1 MSNNDL
7 QSILARHNLK
17 GINVANFSQPRAH
30 QPTASRPQP
39 YQYPAPVPQPQQV
52 YQYPAVPRQQ
62 WVPPAE
68 AARQQVRPSF
78 AWPSAPQP
86 QYTIDPRHY
95 SYNIWGKAPVYS
107 LTGEDEEENEE
118 SEDEGEGQGEEAEA
132 GDDAT
137 AAAEVE
143 IDAGAKAE
151 ESIDA
156 EKAGTQHIVTDEP
169 TEKTNNILPAE
180 PSPEDSA
187 TPVAEE
193 TAAEPAKE
201 EPIPEPPSENP
212 PSGPIQADTQP
223 AVAEEPPVAPSS
235 EGEAAISATTSPEPD
250 PVPEASQ
257 DSAVL
262 AAAEEEVHVAEPATE
277 DPVSSGNADADAQA
291 SEEDIEVVHALA
303 EEQASEEP
311 AIAAVLQDDEDTTAD
326 TVVTVDMTEKSNSQ
340 EEAVPGAEVI
350 EDAAETPKPAGD
362 TLTVDDPPEDSPSQ
376 DSSTADPPPMD
387 SPDKTTA
394 ENDPPSAEPSPA
406 DQDTETI
413 PEPEPQIDVTS
424 APEPDSGVV
433 EEPTIEAVEQQPPAT
448 EIEDQPVEVVEAV
461 DSANSNDESAVIVI
475 DVGGEEASADDTVVI
490 VDVPPS
496 NSDEIID
503 VPPPPP
509 PAPHVTIAEPMRPSK
524 VSSKKK
530 YSKSSK
536 SRQPEKPKEVKPVE
550 IIPLKEGRPRTA
562 AKSKGKVKKSR
573 GKVVEK
579 AMKVFEDSPPPPPLV
594 VAVPED
600 AAIDVPPPAPS
611 PPPAESIIEVAGVEE
626 MQIINV
632 VDENKDI
639 EETAAEAETPSP
651 EVESIAASPEEE
663 VAGHQ
668 GQDTIAESSSSC
680 SSDPEPA
687 AEPISTSPL
696 DASNTV
702 VEQADSVAVELPE
715 AVQEVAVSTEPP
727 VEDLALADATTDE
740 TVGKDSTDGDA
751 VETMSPA
758 ESHSRSMSPTA
769 DASGSIVDEPC
780 TSAQEAM
787 IGEDPATIEE
797 GLAETSEETAPA
809 ETTEL
814 DVVDSAVETTVDS
827 IAMEDSSGSDDT
839 TAISVEPAAEKPE
852 LVAECAADLVEST
865 ELATSTE
872 PVLESEAEIVMV
884 EMIKES
890 SAGDQADPEVPVLA
904 HVIPNAEPNTDD
916 AHDGALV
923 LIVHPEVEEGID
935 TDAEILPEAPMPPCS
950 QLSEAEGE
958 SGGEDEDGGEEQ
970 QDMSG
975 EPTTEPI
982 NREEPEEFPAPPA
995 VDAVE
1000 MEATDVPN
1008 PVEGDPMSVANSSA
1022 VKPEAEKVE
1031 GSDQSKP
1038 VDAMPDDQED
1048 ATPVSPIET
1057 PDAAVDI
1064 PPADQDAL
1072 SAHATQ
1078 ESETNSSSNT
1088 DHPPEVVGIK
1098 SDEPVHENDKAEE
1111 EPIHVEAPE
1120 ALESEAKDASPPAEE
1135 VESPKIIDAPQA
1147 QPDQKLEDEA
1157 TELVEK
1163 AVDPDVAGDGVDE
1176 GEKQEITEQVA
1187 EHRSGED
1194 TGATEEPA
1202 PTEKEAVVVAEVG
1215 APEQLPTEHYATTS
1229 EGTSQPTVEEPAAQD
1244 PAVDQAVI
1252 EEPAAAEVREP
1263 VTDAAVEEPAAD
1275 QLAADAIEEPVMPE
1289 PAVEDHALHKE
1300 ASEPVADD
1308 PTGTVPCETITE
1320 QSVINDLEVS
1330 AEDKP
1335 PEEVA
1340 QTTTDYIPEAPA
1352 ETTVEDPEEANN
1364 AASSTE
1370 GTVGQEEGG
1379 TISNK
1384 PSLQV
1389 LVEDVQSSSAKALLE
1404 ERTAPSLSDHGDHQ
1418 DQDPVPT
1425 EPVVEKSLEPDEE
1438 FSPRL
1443 PSISGAEED
1452 APEAA
1457 EPGPSASS
1465 HGFAAREEENF
1476 GPQDS
1481 ISERGQPMGEPQLG
1495 SVYTEHQF
1503 VAEMSGALPPRSAA
1517 PSGSIPH
1524 PPSRVSGRGPPAGSA
1539 SIHPSKASARE
1550 PVASSSTSKQPSRAS
1565 PPKDKR
1571 RSVHS
1576 TRTKVKDVSRPTG
1589 DPKAPVEITRR
1600 TTIKTTPTTNFLG
1613 MRSSGSK
1620 HSCQPSN
1627 IDDLKRQ
1634 ADDLA
1639 AREKET
1645 RRKIAEAEQRAE
1657 IADRARKLREQEAK
1671 LAFLHQAEA
1680 AAAKKEERRKREREE
1695 RESESARLRDE
1706 EAKVESSRNTEH
1718 ERAARRH
1725 RRRHGDRVSESHRR
1739 HRDERPRA
1747 RKHSSSHRDE
1757 QVREQSPHPQPSSQP
1772 QPREPR
1778 EPKVRRYRA
1787 KEVGTERRKTQDVDA
1802 GEEVDTREQPEPS
1815 RRPEERR
1822 RRPHRESRKEEKP
1835 KGLFGSLKSVF
1846 KKL

>member
-30 QPTASRPQP
+30 QPTPSRPQP

-118 SEDEGEGQGEEAEA
+118 SEDEGEGEGEEAEA

-257 DSAVL
+257 DSAVP

-376 DSSTADPPPMD
+376 DSSTADPPPKD

-433 EEPTIEAVEQQPPAT
+433 EEPTIEAVAQQPPAT

-626 MQIINV
+626 MQLIDA
-632 VDENKDI
+632 VDENKNI
-639 EETAAEAETPSP
+639 EETAAE
-651 EVESIAASPEEE
+651 VESTAASPEEE

-668 GQDTIAESSSSC
+668 GQDTVAESSSSC

-687 AEPISTSPL
+687 AEPISTSSS
-696 DASNTV
+696 DVSNAM
-702 VEQADSVAVELPE
+702 VEQADSITVELPE
-715 AVQEVAVSTEPP
+715 AVQEVAVSAEPP

-740 TVGKDSTDGDA
+740 TVGKDAIDGDA

-758 ESHSRSMSPTA
+758 ESPLEAMSPA
-769 DASGSIVDEPC
+769 VDDSESIVDQPC
-780 TSAQEAM
+780 ASVEEAM
-787 IGEDPATIEE
+787 IGDDPATIED

-814 DVVDSAVETTVDS
+814 DVVDSAVENTVES
-827 IAMEDSSGSDDT
+827 VAMKVCSGPGDKA
-839 TAISVEPAAEKPE
+839 AISDEPVADNPE
-852 LVAECAADLVEST
+852 LVAESAADLVEST
-865 ELATSTE
+865 EFVTSTE
-872 PVLESEAEIVMV
+872 PVLESEAEIVIV
-884 EMIKES
+884 DMIKGS

-904 HVIPNAEPNTDD
+904 HVIPDAEPNTDD

-923 LIVHPEVEEGID
+923 VIVHPEVEEGID
-935 TDAEILPEAPMPPCS
+935 TDAGILPEAPMPPGS

-970 QDMSG
+970 QTMSG
-975 EPTTEPI
+975 EPTTVLI
-982 NREEPEEFPAPPA
+982 DREEAEKFPGPQAA
-995 VDAVE
+995 DAVE

-1008 PVEGDPMSVANSSA
+1008 PVEGDPMSVANSST
-1022 VKPEAEKVE
+1022 VRPEAEKVE
-1031 GSDQSKP
+1031 ASDQSEP
-1038 VDAMPDDQED
+1038 VAATPGDQED
-1048 ATPVSPIET
+1048 ATSVSPIET
-1057 PDAAVDI
+1057 PDAAADI

-1088 DHPPEVVGIK
+1088 DHPPEV
-1098 SDEPVHENDKAEE
+1098 
-1111 EPIHVEAPE
+1111 
-1120 ALESEAKDASPPAEE
+1120 
-1135 VESPKIIDAPQA
+1135 
-1147 QPDQKLEDEA
+1147 
-1157 TELVEK
+1157 T
-1163 AVDPDVAGDGVDE
+1163 
-1176 GEKQEITEQVA
+1176 VA
-1187 EHRSGED
+1187 EQESGED

-1202 PTEKEAVVVAEVG
+1202 QTEQEAVVVAEAG
-1215 APEQLPTEHYATTS
+1215 APEQLPTEHDATTS
-1229 EGTSQPTVEEPAAQD
+1229 EGTSQPAVDEPAAQD

-1252 EEPAAAEVREP
+1252 EEPAAAEVQEP

-1275 QLAADAIEEPVMPE
+1275 KLAADAIEEPVMPE

-1352 ETTVEDPEEANN
+1352 KTTVEDPEEANN

-1404 ERTAPSLSDHGDHQ
+1404 ERTAPNLSDHGDHQ

-1425 EPVVEKSLEPDEE
+1425 ESVVEKLLEPDEE
-1438 FSPRL
+1438 PSPRL
-1443 PSISGAEED
+1443 PSIAGAAED
-1452 APEAA
+1452 AQEAA
-1457 EPGPSASS
+1457 KPEPSASS

-1481 ISERGQPMGEPQLG
+1481 ISERGQSMGEPQLG

-1503 VAEMSGALPPRSAA
+1503 VAEMSGALPPKSAA

-1600 TTIKTTPTTNFLG
+1600 TTIKTTPPTNFLG
-1613 MRSSGSK
+1613 MRYSSSK
-1620 HSCQPSN
+1620 SSRQPSN

-1680 AAAKKEERRKREREE
+1680 ATAKKEERRKREREE

-1706 EAKVESSRNTEH
+1706 EAKQESSRNTEP

-1725 RRRHGDRVSESHRR
+1725 RRRHGDRISESHRR

-1747 RKHSSSHRDE
+1747 RKHSSSYRDE
-1757 QVREQSPHPQPSSQP
+1757 QIREQSPHPQPSSQP

-1787 KEVGTERRKTQDVDA
+1787 EEVGTERRKTEDVDA

-1822 RRPHRESRKEEKP
+1822 RRSHRESRKEEKP

>member
-30 QPTASRPQP
+30 QPTPSRPQP

-118 SEDEGEGQGEEAEA
+118 SEDEGEGEAEG
-132 GDDAT
+132 GDDGT
-137 AAAEVE
+137 AVE
-143 IDAGAKAE
+143 DVDADAGTKAE

-169 TEKTNNILPAE
+169 TEKTNIIPPAE
-180 PSPEDSA
+180 PSSEDSA

-212 PSGPIQADTQP
+212 PSDPIQAGAQP

-235 EGEAAISATTSPEPD
+235 EEEAAISAITSPEPD

-257 DSAVL
+257 DSA
-262 AAAEEEVHVAEPATE
+262 APAPAEEEALESGPAVE
-277 DPVSSGNADADAQA
+277 DPVSSENADADAQA
-291 SEEDIEVVHALA
+291 SEENIEVVHALA

-311 AIAAVLQDDEDTTAD
+311 AVAAVLPNDETPTAD
-326 TVVTVDMTEKSNSQ
+326 TVATIEATGKPDSED
-340 EEAVPGAEVI
+340 EAVPGADII
-350 EDAAETPKPAGD
+350 EDAAEAPEPAGD
-362 TLTVDDPPEDSPSQ
+362 TLTVDDPPKETPPSEDSPSQ
-376 DSSTADPPPMD
+376 DSSTKDLSPVD
-387 SPDKTTA
+387 SPDKETA
-394 ENDPPSAEPSPA
+394 EEVPPSAEPSPA
-406 DQDTETI
+406 DQDAETI
-413 PEPEPQIDVTS
+413 SEPEPQSDVTP
-424 APEPDSGVV
+424 APEPDSVAV
-433 EEPTIEAVEQQPPAT
+433 DEPTIEAVEQQPPAT
-448 EIEDQPVEVVEAV
+448 EIENQPVEVVQVIDNTDLREEPAT
-461 DSANSNDESAVIVI
+461 IVI
-475 DVGGEEASADDTVVI
+475 DVGGEETISDNTVVI

-496 NSDEIID
+496 NPDAIID

-509 PAPHVTIAEPMRPSK
+509 PAPHVTIAEPMKPSK

-530 YSKSSK
+530 SSKSSK

-594 VAVPED
+594 VAVPKD
-600 AAIDVPPPAPS
+600 AAIDVSPPAPS

-626 MQIINV
+626 MQIIDV
-632 VDENKDI
+632 VDEDQNI
-639 EETAAEAETPSP
+639 EETAAE
-651 EVESIAASPEEE
+651 VESIAAFPEEE
-663 VAGHQ
+663 AAGHQ
-668 GQDTIAESSSSC
+668 DQDTVTESLSSC

-687 AEPISTSPL
+687 AEPMSTSPSEE
-696 DASNTV
+696 SNAM
-702 VEQADSVAVELPE
+702 VEQADSIAVELPE
-715 AVQEVAVSTEPP
+715 AVQEVAVSAEPP

-740 TVGKDSTDGDA
+740 TVAKDAIDGDA

-758 ESHSRSMSPTA
+758 IPPPA
-769 DASGSIVDEPC
+769 DDSESIVDEPC
-780 TSAQEAM
+780 ASVQEAM
-787 IGEDPATIEE
+787 IGDGPATIEE
-797 GLAETSEETAPA
+797 GLAETIEETVPA

-814 DVVDSAVETTVDS
+814 DVVDSAVEKTVDS

-852 LVAECAADLVEST
+852 LVAESAADLVEST
-865 ELATSTE
+865 EFATSTE
-872 PVLESEAEIVMV
+872 PVLESEAEIVIV

-890 SAGDQADPEVPVLA
+890 SAGDQADAEVPVLA
-904 HVIPNAEPNTDD
+904 HVIPDAEPNTDD

-923 LIVHPEVEEGID
+923 VIVHPEVEEGID
-935 TDAEILPEAPMPPCS
+935 TDVEILPEAPMPPDS

-958 SGGEDEDGGEEQ
+958 SDGEDEDGGEEQ
-970 QDMSG
+970 QNMSG

-982 NREEPEEFPAPPA
+982 DREEAEEFPAPQA
-995 VDAVE
+995 ADAIE
-1000 MEATDVPN
+1000 MGAADVPN
-1008 PVEGDPMSVANSSA
+1008 SVEEDPVSVLDSST

-1031 GSDQSKP
+1031 ASDQSEP
-1038 VDAMPDDQED
+1038 LAATPNDRED

-1088 DHPPEVVGIK
+1088 DHPPEV
-1098 SDEPVHENDKAEE
+1098 
-1111 EPIHVEAPE
+1111 
-1120 ALESEAKDASPPAEE
+1120 
-1135 VESPKIIDAPQA
+1135 
-1147 QPDQKLEDEA
+1147 
-1157 TELVEK
+1157 T
-1163 AVDPDVAGDGVDE
+1163 
-1176 GEKQEITEQVA
+1176 VA
-1187 EHRSGED
+1187 EQESGED
-1194 TGATEEPA
+1194 TGATEEQA
-1202 PTEKEAVVVAEVG
+1202 PTEQEAVVVAEAG
-1215 APEQLPTEHYATTS
+1215 APEQLPTEHDATTS
-1229 EGTSQPTVEEPAAQD
+1229 EGTSQPAADEPAAQD

-1275 QLAADAIEEPVMPE
+1275 KLAADAIEEPVMPE
-1289 PAVEDHALHKE
+1289 PAVEHHALHKE

-1308 PTGTVPCETITE
+1308 HTGTVPCETITE

-1330 AEDKP
+1330 AGDKP

-1340 QTTTDYIPEAPA
+1340 QTTTDYVPEAPA

-1438 FSPRL
+1438 PSPRL
-1443 PSISGAEED
+1443 PSIAGAAED

-1457 EPGPSASS
+1457 EPGPSAPS

-1495 SVYTEHQF
+1495 SVYTEHPF
-1503 VAEMSGALPPRSAA
+1503 VAEMSGALPPKSAA
-1517 PSGSIPH
+1517 PSGSIPY
-1524 PPSRVSGRGPPAGSA
+1524 PTSRASNRGPPAGPA

-1576 TRTKVKDVSRPTG
+1576 TRTKVKDLSRPTG
-1589 DPKAPVEITRR
+1589 DPEAPVEITRR
-1600 TTIKTTPTTNFLG
+1600 TTIKTTPPTNFLG

-1620 HSCQPSN
+1620 HSRQPSN

-1695 RESESARLRDE
+1695 RESESARLRHE

-1747 RKHSSSHRDE
+1747 RKHSSSYRDE

-1787 KEVGTERRKTQDVDA
+1787 EEVGTERRKTEDVDA
-1802 GEEVDTREQPEPS
+1802 GEEVYTREQPEPS

-1822 RRPHRESRKEEKP
+1822 RRSHRESRKEEKP
-1835 KGLFGSLKSVF
+1835 KGLFGSLKNVF
-1846 KKL
+1846 KKH

>member
-1 MSNNDL
+1 TIQASL
-7 QSILARHNLK
+7 HRQSHRHDLK

-62 WVPPAE
+62 WAPPSLGGGGV
-68 AARQQVRPSF
+68 QGGQGQVQFRPSS

-118 SEDEGEGQGEEAEA
+118 SEDEGEGEAEG
-132 GDDAT
+132 GDDGT
-137 AAAEVE
+137 AVE
-143 IDAGAKAE
+143 DVDADAGTKAE

-169 TEKTNNILPAE
+169 TEKTNNIPPAE

-187 TPVAEE
+187 TPVPEE

-201 EPIPEPPSENP
+201 EPIPEPPSEDP

-235 EGEAAISATTSPEPD
+235 EGEAAISATTSPELD

-257 DSAVL
+257 DSA
-262 AAAEEEVHVAEPATE
+262 APAPAEEEALESGPAVE
-277 DPVSSGNADADAQA
+277 DPVSSETADADAQA
-291 SEEDIEVVHALA
+291 SEENIEVVHALA

-311 AIAAVLQDDEDTTAD
+311 AVAAVLQDDEDSTAD
-326 TVVTVDMTEKSNSQ
+326 TVVTVATTGNPNSGD
-340 EEAVPGAEVI
+340 EAVPGADII
-350 EDAAETPKPAGD
+350 EDAAEAPEPAGD
-362 TLTVDDPPEDSPSQ
+362 TLTVDDPPKETPPSEDSPSQ
-376 DSSTADPPPMD
+376 DSSTKDLSPVD
-387 SPDKTTA
+387 SPDKDTA
-394 ENDPPSAEPSPA
+394 EEVPSSAEPSPA
-406 DQDTETI
+406 DQDAETI
-413 PEPEPQIDVTS
+413 SEPEPQSDVTP
-424 APEPDSGVV
+424 APEPDSVAV
-433 EEPTIEAVEQQPPAT
+433 DEPTIEAVEQQPPAT
-448 EIEDQPVEVVEAV
+448 EIENQPVEVVEAV

-490 VDVPPS
+490 VHVPPS
-496 NSDEIID
+496 NTDEIID

-530 YSKSSK
+530 SSKSSK

-550 IIPLKEGRPRTA
+550 IIPLKEGKPRTA
-562 AKSKGKVKKSR
+562 TKSKGKVKKSR

-626 MQIINV
+626 MQIIDV
-632 VDENKDI
+632 VDEDQNI
-639 EETAAEAETPSP
+639 EETAAE
-651 EVESIAASPEEE
+651 VESIAAFPEEE
-663 VAGHQ
+663 AAGHQ
-668 GQDTIAESSSSC
+668 DQDTVAESLSSC

-687 AEPISTSPL
+687 AEPISTSPSEE
-696 DASNTV
+696 SNAM
-702 VEQADSVAVELPE
+702 VEQADSIAVELPE
-715 AVQEVAVSTEPP
+715 AVQEVTVSAEPP

-740 TVGKDSTDGDA
+740 TVAKDAIDGDA

-758 ESHSRSMSPTA
+758 IPPPA
-769 DASGSIVDEPC
+769 DDSEIIVDEPC
-780 TSAQEAM
+780 ASVQEAM
-787 IGEDPATIEE
+787 IGDGPATIEE
-797 GLAETSEETAPA
+797 GLAETSEETVPA

-814 DVVDSAVETTVDS
+814 DVVDSAVEKTVES

-852 LVAECAADLVEST
+852 LVAESAADLVEST
-865 ELATSTE
+865 EFVTSTE
-872 PVLESEAEIVMV
+872 PVLESEAEIVIV
-884 EMIKES
+884 EMIKQS

-904 HVIPNAEPNTDD
+904 HVIPDAEPNTDD

-923 LIVHPEVEEGID
+923 VIVHPEVEEGID
-935 TDAEILPEAPMPPCS
+935 TDVEILPEAPMPPDS

-970 QDMSG
+970 QNMSG
-975 EPTTEPI
+975 EPTTEPMD
-982 NREEPEEFPAPPA
+982 REEPEEFPAPQA
-995 VDAVE
+995 ADAIE
-1000 MEATDVPN
+1000 MGAADVPN
-1008 PVEGDPMSVANSSA
+1008 SVEEDPVSVLDSST

-1031 GSDQSKP
+1031 ASDQSEP
-1038 VDAMPDDQED
+1038 LAATPDDRED
-1048 ATPVSPIET
+1048 ATPVSPTET

-1072 SAHATQ
+1072 SAHPTQ

-1088 DHPPEVVGIK
+1088 DHPPEV
-1098 SDEPVHENDKAEE
+1098 
-1111 EPIHVEAPE
+1111 
-1120 ALESEAKDASPPAEE
+1120 
-1135 VESPKIIDAPQA
+1135 
-1147 QPDQKLEDEA
+1147 
-1157 TELVEK
+1157 T
-1163 AVDPDVAGDGVDE
+1163 
-1176 GEKQEITEQVA
+1176 VA
-1187 EHRSGED
+1187 EQESGED
-1194 TGATEEPA
+1194 TGATEVPA
-1202 PTEKEAVVVAEVG
+1202 QTEQEAVVVAEAG
-1215 APEQLPTEHYATTS
+1215 APEQLPTEHDATTP
-1229 EGTSQPTVEEPAAQD
+1229 EGTSQPAAGEPAAQD

-1275 QLAADAIEEPVMPE
+1275 KLAADAIEEPVMPE

-1308 PTGTVPCETITE
+1308 PTGRVPCETITE
-1320 QSVINDLEVS
+1320 QSVITDLEIS

-1352 ETTVEDPEEANN
+1352 ETTVEDAEKANN

-1438 FSPRL
+1438 PSPRL
-1443 PSISGAEED
+1443 PSIAGAAED

-1457 EPGPSASS
+1457 EPGPSAPS

-1495 SVYTEHQF
+1495 SVYTEHAF
-1503 VAEMSGALPPRSAA
+1503 VAEMSGALPPKSAA
-1517 PSGSIPH
+1517 PSGSIPY
-1524 PPSRVSGRGPPAGSA
+1524 PTSRASNRGPSAGPA

-1589 DPKAPVEITRR
+1589 DPEAPVETTRR
-1600 TTIKTTPTTNFLG
+1600 TTIKTTPPTNFLG

-1620 HSCQPSN
+1620 RSRQPSN

-1695 RESESARLRDE
+1695 RESESARLRHE
-1706 EAKVESSRNTEH
+1706 EAKQESSRNTEP

-1747 RKHSSSHRDE
+1747 RKHSSSYRDE
-1757 QVREQSPHPQPSSQP
+1757 QIREQSPQPQPSSQP

-1787 KEVGTERRKTQDVDA
+1787 EEVGTERRKTEDVDA
-1802 GEEVDTREQPEPS
+1802 GEEVYTREQPELS

-1822 RRPHRESRKEEKP
+1822 RRSHRESRKEEKP

>member
-17 GINVANFSQPRAH
+17 GIYVANFSQPRAH

-118 SEDEGEGQGEEAEA
+118 SEDEGEGEGEEAEA

-143 IDAGAKAE
+143 IDAGANVE

-169 TEKTNNILPAE
+169 TEKTSTIPSDKPASE
-180 PSPEDSA
+180 AAA
-187 TPVAEE
+187 TSVAEE
-193 TAAEPAKE
+193 TAAGPAKE
-201 EPIPEPPSENP
+201 EPIPEPPSEDP

-223 AVAEEPPVAPSS
+223 AVAEEPPVAPSP
-235 EGEAAISATTSPEPD
+235 EEEAAISATTSPELD
-250 PVPEASQ
+250 LVPEASQ
-257 DSAVL
+257 DSA
-262 AAAEEEVHVAEPATE
+262 APAPAEEEALESGPAVE
-277 DPVSSGNADADAQA
+277 DPVSSENANADAQA
-291 SEEDIEVVHALA
+291 SEENIEVVHALA

-311 AIAAVLQDDEDTTAD
+311 AVAAVLPNDETPTAD
-326 TVVTVDMTEKSNSQ
+326 TVATIEATGKPDSED
-340 EEAVPGAEVI
+340 EAVPGADII
-350 EDAAETPKPAGD
+350 EDAAEAPEPAGD
-362 TLTVDDPPEDSPSQ
+362 TLTVDDPPKETPPSEDSPSQ
-376 DSSTADPPPMD
+376 DSSTKDLSPVD
-387 SPDKTTA
+387 SPDKDTA
-394 ENDPPSAEPSPA
+394 EEVPPSAEPSPA
-406 DQDTETI
+406 DQDAETI
-413 PEPEPQIDVTS
+413 SESEPQSDVTP
-424 APEPDSGVV
+424 APEPDSVAV
-433 EEPTIEAVEQQPPAT
+433 DELTIEAVGQQPPAT
-448 EIEDQPVEVVEAV
+448 EIENQPVEVVQVIDNTDLREEPAT
-461 DSANSNDESAVIVI
+461 IVI
-475 DVGGEEASADDTVVI
+475 DVGGVETISDNTVVI

-496 NSDEIID
+496 NPDAIID

-509 PAPHVTIAEPMRPSK
+509 PAPHVTIAEPMKPSK
-524 VSSKKK
+524 VSSKKNS
-530 YSKSSK
+530 SKSSK
-536 SRQPEKPKEVKPVE
+536 SRQTEKPKEVKPVE

-626 MQIINV
+626 MQIIDV
-632 VDENKDI
+632 VDGDQNI
-639 EETAAEAETPSP
+639 EETAAE
-651 EVESIAASPEEE
+651 VESIAAFPEEE
-663 VAGHQ
+663 AAGHQ
-668 GQDTIAESSSSC
+668 DQDTVAESLSSC

-687 AEPISTSPL
+687 AEPISTSPSEE
-696 DASNTV
+696 SNAM
-702 VEQADSVAVELPE
+702 VEQADGIAVELPE
-715 AVQEVAVSTEPP
+715 AVQEVAVSAEPP

-740 TVGKDSTDGDA
+740 TVAKDAIDGDA

-758 ESHSRSMSPTA
+758 IPPPA
-769 DASGSIVDEPC
+769 DDSESIVDEPC
-780 TSAQEAM
+780 A
-787 IGEDPATIEE
+787 IEE

-814 DVVDSAVETTVDS
+814 DVVDSAVEKTVDS

-852 LVAECAADLVEST
+852 LFAESAADLVEST

-904 HVIPNAEPNTDD
+904 HVIPDAEPNTDD

-923 LIVHPEVEEGID
+923 VIVHPEVEEGID
-935 TDAEILPEAPMPPCS
+935 TDVEILPEAPMPPDS

-958 SGGEDEDGGEEQ
+958 SGGEDEDGEEEQ
-970 QDMSG
+970 QNMSG

-982 NREEPEEFPAPPA
+982 DREEAEEFPAPQ
-995 VDAVE
+995 
-1000 MEATDVPN
+1000 ATDAIEMGAADLPN
-1008 PVEGDPMSVANSSA
+1008 SVEEDPVSVLDSST

-1031 GSDQSKP
+1031 ASDQSEP
-1038 VDAMPDDQED
+1038 LAATPNDRED

-1078 ESETNSSSNT
+1078 ESETNSSSDT
-1088 DHPPEVVGIK
+1088 DHPPEV
-1098 SDEPVHENDKAEE
+1098 
-1111 EPIHVEAPE
+1111 
-1120 ALESEAKDASPPAEE
+1120 
-1135 VESPKIIDAPQA
+1135 
-1147 QPDQKLEDEA
+1147 
-1157 TELVEK
+1157 T
-1163 AVDPDVAGDGVDE
+1163 
-1176 GEKQEITEQVA
+1176 VA
-1187 EHRSGED
+1187 EQESGED
-1194 TGATEEPA
+1194 TGATEEQA
-1202 PTEKEAVVVAEVG
+1202 PTEQEAVVVAEAG
-1215 APEQLPTEHYATTS
+1215 APEQLPTEHDATTS
-1229 EGTSQPTVEEPAAQD
+1229 EGPSQPAADEPAAQD

-1275 QLAADAIEEPVMPE
+1275 KLAADAIEEPVMPE

-1320 QSVINDLEVS
+1320 QSVITDLEIS
-1330 AEDKP
+1330 AEDEP

-1352 ETTVEDPEEANN
+1352 ETTVKDPEEANN

-1438 FSPRL
+1438 PSPRL
-1443 PSISGAEED
+1443 PSIAGAAED

-1457 EPGPSASS
+1457 EPGPSAPS

-1495 SVYTEHQF
+1495 SVYTEHPF
-1503 VAEMSGALPPRSAA
+1503 VAEMSGALPPKSAA
-1517 PSGSIPH
+1517 PSGSIPY
-1524 PPSRVSGRGPPAGSA
+1524 PTSRASNRGPPAGPA

-1576 TRTKVKDVSRPTG
+1576 TRTKVKDLSRPTG
-1589 DPKAPVEITRR
+1589 DPEAPVEITRR
-1600 TTIKTTPTTNFLG
+1600 TTIKTTPPTNFLG

-1620 HSCQPSN
+1620 HSRQPSN

-1671 LAFLHQAEA
+1671 LALLHQAEA
-1680 AAAKKEERRKREREE
+1680 AAAEKEERRKREREE
-1695 RESESARLRDE
+1695 RESESARLRHE
-1706 EAKVESSRNTEH
+1706 EAKLESSRNTEH

-1739 HRDERPRA
+1739 HRDECPQA
-1747 RKHSSSHRDE
+1747 RKHSSSYRDE

-1787 KEVGTERRKTQDVDA
+1787 EEVGTERRKTEDVDA
-1802 GEEVDTREQPEPS
+1802 GEEVYTRARPEPS

-1822 RRPHRESRKEEKP
+1822 RRSHRESRKEEKP
-1835 KGLFGSLKSVF
+1835 KGLFGSLKNVF
-1846 KKL
+1846 RKL

>member
-62 WVPPAE
+62 WAPPAE

-118 SEDEGEGQGEEAEA
+118 SEDEGEGESEG
-132 GDDAT
+132 GDDGIA
-137 AAAEVE
+137 VE
-143 IDAGAKAE
+143 DVDADAGTKAE

-169 TEKTNNILPAE
+169 TEKTSTISSDKPA
-180 PSPEDSA
+180 SEDSA
-187 TPVAEE
+187 TPVEE
-193 TAAEPAKE
+193 DTAAEPAKE
-201 EPIPEPPSENP
+201 EPIPEPPSEDP
-212 PSGPIQADTQP
+212 PSEPIKADTQP

-235 EGEAAISATTSPEPD
+235 EEEEAADSSATTSPEPD

-257 DSAVL
+257 DSA
-262 AAAEEEVHVAEPATE
+262 APAPAEEEALESGPAVE
-277 DPVSSGNADADAQA
+277 DPVSSENADADAQA
-291 SEEDIEVVHALA
+291 SEENIEVVHALA

-311 AIAAVLQDDEDTTAD
+311 AVAAVLPNDETPTAD
-326 TVVTVDMTEKSNSQ
+326 TVATIEATGTPDSED
-340 EEAVPGAEVI
+340 EAVPGADII
-350 EDAAETPKPAGD
+350 EDAAEAPEPAGD
-362 TLTVDDPPEDSPSQ
+362 TPTVDDPPKETPPSEDSPSQ
-376 DSSTADPPPMD
+376 DSSTKDLSPVD
-387 SPDKTTA
+387 SPDKDTA
-394 ENDPPSAEPSPA
+394 EEVPPSAEPSPA
-406 DQDTETI
+406 DQDAETI
-413 PEPEPQIDVTS
+413 SEPEPQSDVTP
-424 APEPDSGVV
+424 APEPDSVAV
-433 EEPTIEAVEQQPPAT
+433 DEPTIEAVEQQPPAT
-448 EIEDQPVEVVEAV
+448 EIENQPVEVAQVIDNTDLREEPAT
-461 DSANSNDESAVIVI
+461 IVI
-475 DVGGEEASADDTVVI
+475 DVGGVETISDNTVVI

-496 NSDEIID
+496 NPDAIID

-509 PAPHVTIAEPMRPSK
+509 PAPHVTIAEPMKPSK
-524 VSSKKK
+524 VSSKKNS
-530 YSKSSK
+530 SKSSK

-626 MQIINV
+626 MQIIDV
-632 VDENKDI
+632 VDEDQNI
-639 EETAAEAETPSP
+639 EETAAE
-651 EVESIAASPEEE
+651 VESIAAFPEEE
-663 VAGHQ
+663 AAGHQ
-668 GQDTIAESSSSC
+668 DQDTVAESLSSC

-687 AEPISTSPL
+687 AEPISTSPSEE
-696 DASNTV
+696 SNAM
-702 VEQADSVAVELPE
+702 VEQADSIAVELPE
-715 AVQEVAVSTEPP
+715 AVQEVAVSAEPP

-740 TVGKDSTDGDA
+740 TVAKDAIDGDA

-758 ESHSRSMSPTA
+758 IPPPA
-769 DASGSIVDEPC
+769 DDSESIVDEPC
-780 TSAQEAM
+780 ASVQEAM
-787 IGEDPATIEE
+787 IGDGPATIEE
-797 GLAETSEETAPA
+797 GLAETSEETVPA

-814 DVVDSAVETTVDS
+814 DVVDSAVEKTVDS

-852 LVAECAADLVEST
+852 LVAESAADLVEST
-865 ELATSTE
+865 EFATSTE
-872 PVLESEAEIVMV
+872 PVLESEAEIVIV

-904 HVIPNAEPNTDD
+904 HVIPDAEPNTDD

-923 LIVHPEVEEGID
+923 VIVHPGVEEGID
-935 TDAEILPEAPMPPCS
+935 TDVEILPEAPMPPDS

-958 SGGEDEDGGEEQ
+958 SGGGDEDGGEEQ
-970 QDMSG
+970 QNMSG

-982 NREEPEEFPAPPA
+982 DREEAEEFSAPQA
-995 VDAVE
+995 ADAIE
-1000 MEATDVPN
+1000 MGAADVPN
-1008 PVEGDPMSVANSSA
+1008 PVEEDPVSVLDSST

-1031 GSDQSKP
+1031 ASDQSEP
-1038 VDAMPDDQED
+1038 LAATPNDRED

-1072 SAHATQ
+1072 SAH
-1078 ESETNSSSNT
+1078 
-1088 DHPPEVVGIK
+1088 
-1098 SDEPVHENDKAEE
+1098 EE
-1111 EPIHVEAPE
+1111 A
-1120 ALESEAKDASPPAEE
+1120 
-1135 VESPKIIDAPQA
+1135 ESPKIIDTPQA
-1147 QPDQKLEDEA
+1147 PPDQKLEDEA
-1157 TELVEK
+1157 TEHVEK
-1163 AVDPDVAGDGVDE
+1163 AVDPVVAEDAVDE
-1176 GEKQEITEQVA
+1176 GEEPAQTEQ
-1187 EHRSGED
+1187 
-1194 TGATEEPA
+1194 
-1202 PTEKEAVVVAEVG
+1202 EAVVVAEAG
-1215 APEQLPTEHYATTS
+1215 APEQLPTEHDATTS
-1229 EGTSQPTVEEPAAQD
+1229 EGTSQPAADEPAAQD

-1275 QLAADAIEEPVMPE
+1275 KLAADAIEEPVMPE

-1320 QSVINDLEVS
+1320 QSVITDLDIS

-1352 ETTVEDPEEANN
+1352 ETTVKDPEKANN

-1379 TISNK
+1379 IISNK

-1438 FSPRL
+1438 PSPRL
-1443 PSISGAEED
+1443 PSIAGAAED

-1457 EPGPSASS
+1457 EPGPSAPS

-1495 SVYTEHQF
+1495 SVYTEHPF
-1503 VAEMSGALPPRSAA
+1503 VAEMSGALPPKSAA
-1517 PSGSIPH
+1517 PSGSIPY
-1524 PPSRVSGRGPPAGSA
+1524 PTSRASNRGPPAGPA

-1550 PVASSSTSKQPSRAS
+1550 PVASSSTSKRPSRAS

-1589 DPKAPVEITRR
+1589 DPEAPVEITRR
-1600 TTIKTTPTTNFLG
+1600 TTIKTTPPTNFLG

-1620 HSCQPSN
+1620 HSRQPSN

-1695 RESESARLRDE
+1695 RESESARLRHE

-1787 KEVGTERRKTQDVDA
+1787 EEVGTERRKTEDVDA
-1802 GEEVDTREQPEPS
+1802 GEEVYTRARPEPS

-1822 RRPHRESRKEEKP
+1822 RRSHRESRKEEKP

>member
-30 QPTASRPQP
+30 QPTASRPKP

-62 WVPPAE
+62 WAPPSLGGGGV
-68 AARQQVRPSF
+68 QGGQGQVQFRPSS

-118 SEDEGEGQGEEAEA
+118 NEESEDEGEGEGEEAEA

-143 IDAGAKAE
+143 IDAGTKAE
-151 ESIDA
+151 ESIDV
-156 EKAGTQHIVTDEP
+156 EKAGHIVTDEP
-169 TEKTNNILPAE
+169 TEKTNNIPPAE

-201 EPIPEPPSENP
+201 EPIPEPPSEDP

-235 EGEAAISATTSPEPD
+235 EGEAAISATTSPELD

-257 DSAVL
+257 DSA
-262 AAAEEEVHVAEPATE
+262 APAPAEEEALESGPAVE
-277 DPVSSGNADADAQA
+277 DPVSSENADADAQA
-291 SEEDIEVVHALA
+291 SEENIEVVHALA

-311 AIAAVLQDDEDTTAD
+311 AVAAVLPNDETPTAD
-326 TVVTVDMTEKSNSQ
+326 TVATIEATGKPDSED
-340 EEAVPGAEVI
+340 EAVPGADII
-350 EDAAETPKPAGD
+350 EDAAEAPEPAGD
-362 TLTVDDPPEDSPSQ
+362 TLTVDDPPKETPPSEDSPSQ
-376 DSSTADPPPMD
+376 DSSTKDLSPVD
-387 SPDKTTA
+387 SPDKDTA
-394 ENDPPSAEPSPA
+394 EEVPPSAEPSPA
-406 DQDTETI
+406 DQDAETLS
-413 PEPEPQIDVTS
+413 EPEPQSDVTP
-424 APEPDSGVV
+424 APEPDSVAV
-433 EEPTIEAVEQQPPAT
+433 DEPTIEAVEQQPPAT
-448 EIEDQPVEVVEAV
+448 EIENQPVEVVQVIDNTDLQEEPAT
-461 DSANSNDESAVIVI
+461 IVI
-475 DVGGEEASADDTVVI
+475 DVGGEETISDNTVVI

-496 NSDEIID
+496 NPDAIID

-509 PAPHVTIAEPMRPSK
+509 PAPHVTIAEPMKPSK
-524 VSSKKK
+524 VSSKKNS
-530 YSKSSK
+530 SKSSK

-550 IIPLKEGRPRTA
+550 IIPLKEGRPRSA

-579 AMKVFEDSPPPPPLV
+579 AMKVFEDSPPPPPMV

-626 MQIINV
+626 MQIIDV
-632 VDENKDI
+632 VDEDQNI
-639 EETAAEAETPSP
+639 EETAAE
-651 EVESIAASPEEE
+651 VESIAAFPEEE
-663 VAGHQ
+663 AAGHQ
-668 GQDTIAESSSSC
+668 DQDTVAESLSSC

-687 AEPISTSPL
+687 AEPISTSPSEE
-696 DASNTV
+696 SNAM
-702 VEQADSVAVELPE
+702 VEQADSITVELPE
-715 AVQEVAVSTEPP
+715 AVQEVAVSNEPP
-727 VEDLALADATTDE
+727 VKDLAPAGATTDE
-740 TVGKDSTDGDA
+740 TVAKDAIDGDA

-758 ESHSRSMSPTA
+758 IPPPA
-769 DASGSIVDEPC
+769 DDSESIVDELC
-780 TSAQEAM
+780 ASVQEAM
-787 IGEDPATIEE
+787 IGNGPATIEE
-797 GLAETSEETAPA
+797 GLAETSEETVPA

-814 DVVDSAVETTVDS
+814 DVVDSAVEKTVDS

-852 LVAECAADLVEST
+852 LVAESAADLVEST
-865 ELATSTE
+865 EFVTSTE

-904 HVIPNAEPNTDD
+904 HVIPDAEPNTDD

-923 LIVHPEVEEGID
+923 VIVHSEVEEGID
-935 TDAEILPEAPMPPCS
+935 TDVEILPEAPMPPDS

-970 QDMSG
+970 QNMSG

-982 NREEPEEFPAPPA
+982 DREEPEEFPAPQA
-995 VDAVE
+995 ADAIE
-1000 MEATDVPN
+1000 MGAADVPN
-1008 PVEGDPMSVANSSA
+1008 SVEEDPVSVLDSST

-1031 GSDQSKP
+1031 ASDQSEP
-1038 VDAMPDDQED
+1038 LAATPDDRED

-1072 SAHATQ
+1072 SAHALQ

-1088 DHPPEVVGIK
+1088 DHPPEV
-1098 SDEPVHENDKAEE
+1098 
-1111 EPIHVEAPE
+1111 
-1120 ALESEAKDASPPAEE
+1120 
-1135 VESPKIIDAPQA
+1135 
-1147 QPDQKLEDEA
+1147 
-1157 TELVEK
+1157 T
-1163 AVDPDVAGDGVDE
+1163 
-1176 GEKQEITEQVA
+1176 VA
-1187 EHRSGED
+1187 EQESGED
-1194 TGATEEPA
+1194 TGATKEPA
-1202 PTEKEAVVVAEVG
+1202 PTEQEAVVVAEAG
-1215 APEQLPTEHYATTS
+1215 APEQLPTEHDATTS
-1229 EGTSQPTVEEPAAQD
+1229 EGTSQPAADEPAAQD

-1275 QLAADAIEEPVMPE
+1275 KLAADAIEEPVMPE

-1320 QSVINDLEVS
+1320 QSVINDLEIS

-1335 PEEVA
+1335 PEEVT
-1340 QTTTDYIPEAPA
+1340 QTTTDYIPEAFA
-1352 ETTVEDPEEANN
+1352 ETTVEDPEKANN

-1404 ERTAPSLSDHGDHQ
+1404 ERTAPSLPDHRDHQ

-1438 FSPRL
+1438 PSPRL
-1443 PSISGAEED
+1443 PSIAGAAED

-1457 EPGPSASS
+1457 EPGPSAPS

-1495 SVYTEHQF
+1495 SVYTEHPF
-1503 VAEMSGALPPRSAA
+1503 VAEMSGALPPKSAA
-1517 PSGSIPH
+1517 PSGSIPY
-1524 PPSRVSGRGPPAGSA
+1524 PTSRASNRGPPAGPA
-1539 SIHPSKASARE
+1539 SIHPSKAPGRE

-1589 DPKAPVEITRR
+1589 DPEAPVEITRR
-1600 TTIKTTPTTNFLG
+1600 TTIKTTPPTNFLG

-1620 HSCQPSN
+1620 HSRQPSN

-1695 RESESARLRDE
+1695 RESESARLRHE
-1706 EAKVESSRNTEH
+1706 EAKVESSRNTEP

-1747 RKHSSSHRDE
+1747 RKHSSSYRDE

-1778 EPKVRRYRA
+1778 EPKVRRYRT
-1787 KEVGTERRKTQDVDA
+1787 EEIGTERRRTEVKDT
-1802 GEEVDTREQPEPS
+1802 GEEVYTREQPEPS

-1822 RRPHRESRKEEKP
+1822 RRSHRESRKEEKP
-1835 KGLFGSLKSVF
+1835 KGLFGSLKNVF
-1846 KKL
+1846 RKL

>member
-1 MSNNDL
+1 M
-7 QSILARHNLK
+7 
-17 GINVANFSQPRAH
+17 
-30 QPTASRPQP
+30 
-39 YQYPAPVPQPQQV
+39 
-52 YQYPAVPRQQ
+52 
-62 WVPPAE
+62 
-68 AARQQVRPSF
+68 
-78 AWPSAPQP
+78 
-86 QYTIDPRHY
+86 
-95 SYNIWGKAPVYS
+95 
-107 LTGEDEEENEE
+107 
-118 SEDEGEGQGEEAEA
+118 
-132 GDDAT
+132 
-137 AAAEVE
+137 
-143 IDAGAKAE
+143 E

-169 TEKTNNILPAE
+169 TEKTSTIPSDKPA
-180 PSPEDSA
+180 SEDSA
-187 TPVAEE
+187 TPVEE
-193 TAAEPAKE
+193 DTAAEPAKE
-201 EPIPEPPSENP
+201 EPIPESPSEDPPSE
-212 PSGPIQADTQP
+212 PIQADTQP

-235 EGEAAISATTSPEPD
+235 EEEAAISATTSPEPD

-257 DSAVL
+257 DSAVP
-262 AAAEEEVHVAEPATE
+262 APAEEEVHVAEPATE
-277 DPVSSGNADADAQA
+277 DPVSSENADADAQA

-303 EEQASEEP
+303 GEQASEEP
-311 AIAAVLQDDEDTTAD
+311 AVTAVLPDDVNPTAD
-326 TVVTVDMTEKSNSQ
+326 TVATVETTENPNS
-340 EEAVPGAEVI
+340 EDKAVPGAEII
-350 EDAAETPKPAGD
+350 EDAAKAPERAGD
-362 TLTVDDPPEDSPSQ
+362 TLTVEDPPEDSPSQ
-376 DSSTADPPPMD
+376 DSSTTDPPSMD
-387 SPDKTTA
+387 ASSEDTA

-406 DQDTETI
+406 DQDAETI
-413 PEPEPQIDVTS
+413 SEPEPQIDVTP
-424 APEPDSGVV
+424 APEPDSVTV

-448 EIEDQPVEVVEAV
+448 EIEDQPVEAVEAV

-496 NSDEIID
+496 NTDEIID

-509 PAPHVTIAEPMRPSK
+509 PAPHVTIAEPMKPSK
-524 VSSKKK
+524 VSSKRKP
-530 YSKSSK
+530 SRSSK

-550 IIPLKEGRPRTA
+550 IIPLKEARPRTA
-562 AKSKGKVKKSR
+562 TKSKGKVKKSR

-579 AMKVFEDSPPPPPLV
+579 AMKVFEDTPPPPPLV

-600 AAIDVPPPAPS
+600 AVIDVPPPAPS
-611 PPPAESIIEVAGVEE
+611 PPPTGSVIEVAGVEE
-626 MQIINV
+626 MQLIDA

-651 EVESIAASPEEE
+651 GVENIAASPEEE
-663 VAGHQ
+663 AAGHQ
-668 GQDTIAESSSSC
+668 DQDTVAESLSSC

-687 AEPISTSPL
+687 AEPIFTSPSEE
-696 DASNTV
+696 SNAM
-702 VEQADSVAVELPE
+702 VEQADSITVQLPE
-715 AVQEVAVSTEPP
+715 AVQEVAVSAEPP

-740 TVGKDSTDGDA
+740 TVAKDAIDGDA

-758 ESHSRSMSPTA
+758 IPPPA
-769 DASGSIVDEPC
+769 DDSESIVDEPC

-787 IGEDPATIEE
+787 IGDDPATIEE
-797 GLAETSEETAPA
+797 GLAETPEETAPA
-809 ETTEL
+809 EATEI
-814 DVVDSAVETTVDS
+814 DVIDSAVETTVDS
-827 IAMEDSSGSDDT
+827 IDCIAMEDSSGSDDT

-852 LVAECAADLVEST
+852 LVAESAADLVEST

-872 PVLESEAEIVMV
+872 PVLENEAEIVIV
-884 EMIKES
+884 EMIKEF

-904 HVIPNAEPNTDD
+904 HVIPDAEPNTDD

-923 LIVHPEVEEGID
+923 VIVHSEVEEGID
-935 TDAEILPEAPMPPCS
+935 TDVEILPEAPMPPGS
-950 QLSEAEGE
+950 QLSESEGE
-958 SGGEDEDGGEEQ
+958 SGGEDEDGGQEQ

-982 NREEPEEFPAPPA
+982 DSEEPEKFPAPQTA
-995 VDAVE
+995 DAVE
-1000 MEATDVPN
+1000 MGATDLPN
-1008 PVEGDPMSVANSSA
+1008 PVEEDPVSVLDSST
-1022 VKPEAEKVE
+1022 VKPETEKVE
-1031 GSDQSKP
+1031 ASDQSESLAATP
-1038 VDAMPDDQED
+1038 NDRED

-1064 PPADQDAL
+1064 PPTDQDAL

-1088 DHPPEVVGIK
+1088 DHPPEVVDIK
-1098 SDEPVHENDKAEE
+1098 SDEQVHENDKVEE
-1111 EPIHVEAPE
+1111 EAIHVETPE
-1120 ALESEAKDASPPAEE
+1120 APESEAKDASPPAEE
-1135 VESPKIIDAPQA
+1135 AESPKIIDTPQA
-1147 QPDQKLEDEA
+1147 PPDQKLEDEA

-1176 GEKQEITEQVA
+1176 GEKQETPGTFAEQ
-1187 EHRSGED
+1187 ESGED

-1202 PTEKEAVVVAEVG
+1202 PTEQEAVVVAEAG
-1215 APEQLPTEHYATTS
+1215 APEQLPTEHDATTS
-1229 EGTSQPTVEEPAAQD
+1229 EGTSQPAADEPAAQD

-1252 EEPAAAEVREP
+1252 EEPAA
-1263 VTDAAVEEPAAD
+1263 DK
-1275 QLAADAIEEPVMPE
+1275 LAADAIEEPVMPE
-1289 PAVEDHALHKE
+1289 PYVEDHALHKE

-1352 ETTVEDPEEANN
+1352 ETTVEDPKEANN

-1404 ERTAPSLSDHGDHQ
+1404 ERTAPSLPDHGDHQ

-1438 FSPRL
+1438 LSPRL
-1443 PSISGAEED
+1443 PSIAGAAED

-1457 EPGPSASS
+1457 EPGPSAPS
-1465 HGFAAREEENF
+1465 HGFAQREEENF

-1517 PSGSIPH
+1517 PSGSIPY

-1565 PPKDKR
+1565 PPKDKK
-1571 RSVHS
+1571 RSAHS

-1600 TTIKTTPTTNFLG
+1600 TTIKTTPPTNFLG

-1620 HSCQPSN
+1620 SSRQPSN

-1695 RESESARLRDE
+1695 RESESARLRHE
-1706 EAKVESSRNTEH
+1706 EAKVESSRNTEP

-1725 RRRHGDRVSESHRR
+1725 GRRHGDRVSESHRR

-1757 QVREQSPHPQPSSQP
+1757 QIREQSPQPQPSSQP
-1772 QPREPR
+1772 QPC

-1787 KEVGTERRKTQDVDA
+1787 EKIGTERRRPEVEDA
-1802 GEEVDTREQPEPS
+1802 GEEVYIHEQPESS

-1822 RRPHRESRKEEKP
+1822 RRSHRESKKEEKP

>member
-118 SEDEGEGQGEEAEA
+118 SEIEEEGEGEEAEA

-143 IDAGAKAE
+143 IDAGANVE

-169 TEKTNNILPAE
+169 TEKTNNIPPAE

-201 EPIPEPPSENP
+201 EPIPEPQSEDPPSE
-212 PSGPIQADTQP
+212 PIQADTQP

-235 EGEAAISATTSPEPD
+235 EEEAADSSATTSPEPD

-257 DSAVL
+257 DSA
-262 AAAEEEVHVAEPATE
+262 APAPAEEEALESGPAVE
-277 DPVSSGNADADAQA
+277 DPVSSENADADAQA
-291 SEEDIEVVHALA
+291 SEENIEVVHALA

-311 AIAAVLQDDEDTTAD
+311 AVAAVLPNDETPTAD
-326 TVVTVDMTEKSNSQ
+326 TVATIEATGKPDSED
-340 EEAVPGAEVI
+340 EAVPGADTI
-350 EDAAETPKPAGD
+350 EDAAEAPEPAGD
-362 TLTVDDPPEDSPSQ
+362 TLTVDDPPRETPPSEDSPSQ
-376 DSSTADPPPMD
+376 DSSTKDLSPVD
-387 SPDKTTA
+387 SPDKDTA
-394 ENDPPSAEPSPA
+394 EEVPPSAEPSPA
-406 DQDTETI
+406 DQDAETI
-413 PEPEPQIDVTS
+413 SELEPQSDVTP
-424 APEPDSGVV
+424 APEPDSVAV
-433 EEPTIEAVEQQPPAT
+433 DEPTIEAVEQQPPAT
-448 EIEDQPVEVVEAV
+448 EIENQPVEVVQVIDNTDLREEPAT
-461 DSANSNDESAVIVI
+461 IVI
-475 DVGGEEASADDTVVI
+475 DVGGEETISDNTVVI

-496 NSDEIID
+496 NPDAIID

-509 PAPHVTIAEPMRPSK
+509 PAPHVTIAEPMKPSK
-524 VSSKKK
+524 VSSKKNS
-530 YSKSSK
+530 SKSSK

-579 AMKVFEDSPPPPPLV
+579 AMKVFEDSPPLPPLV

-611 PPPAESIIEVAGVEE
+611 PPPAESIIEVARVEE
-626 MQIINV
+626 MQIIDV
-632 VDENKDI
+632 VDEDQNI
-639 EETAAEAETPSP
+639 EETAAEVETPSP
-651 EVESIAASPEEE
+651 GVESIAASPEEE
-663 VAGHQ
+663 AAGHQ
-668 GQDTIAESSSSC
+668 GQDTVAESSSSC
-680 SSDPEPA
+680 SSDTEPA
-687 AEPISTSPL
+687 AEPISTSPSEE
-696 DASNTV
+696 SNAM
-702 VEQADSVAVELPE
+702 VEQAD
-715 AVQEVAVSTEPP
+715 
-727 VEDLALADATTDE
+727 TT
-740 TVGKDSTDGDA
+740 T
-751 VETMSPA
+751 
-758 ESHSRSMSPTA
+758 
-769 DASGSIVDEPC
+769 
-780 TSAQEAM
+780 
-787 IGEDPATIEE
+787 EE
-797 GLAETSEETAPA
+797 GLAETSEETVPA

-814 DVVDSAVETTVDS
+814 DVVDSAVEKTVDS

-852 LVAECAADLVEST
+852 LVAESAADLVEST
-865 ELATSTE
+865 EFVTSTE
-872 PVLESEAEIVMV
+872 PVLESEAEIVIV
-884 EMIKES
+884 GMIKES

-904 HVIPNAEPNTDD
+904 HVIPDAEPNTDD

-923 LIVHPEVEEGID
+923 VIVHPEVEEGID
-935 TDAEILPEAPMPPCS
+935 TDVEILPEAPMPPDS

-970 QDMSG
+970 QNMSG

-982 NREEPEEFPAPPA
+982 DREETEEFPAPQA
-995 VDAVE
+995 ADAIE
-1000 MEATDVPN
+1000 MGAADVPN
-1008 PVEGDPMSVANSSA
+1008 SVEEDPVSVLDSST

-1031 GSDQSKP
+1031 ASDQSEP
-1038 VDAMPDDQED
+1038 LAATPNDRED

-1088 DHPPEVVGIK
+1088 DHPPEV
-1098 SDEPVHENDKAEE
+1098 
-1111 EPIHVEAPE
+1111 
-1120 ALESEAKDASPPAEE
+1120 
-1135 VESPKIIDAPQA
+1135 
-1147 QPDQKLEDEA
+1147 
-1157 TELVEK
+1157 T
-1163 AVDPDVAGDGVDE
+1163 
-1176 GEKQEITEQVA
+1176 VA
-1187 EHRSGED
+1187 EQESRED
-1194 TGATEEPA
+1194 TGATEVPA
-1202 PTEKEAVVVAEVG
+1202 QTEQEAVVVAEAG
-1215 APEQLPTEHYATTS
+1215 APEQLPTEHDATTS
-1229 EGTSQPTVEEPAAQD
+1229 EGTSQPAADEPAAQD
-1244 PAVDQAVI
+1244 PAMDQAVI

-1275 QLAADAIEEPVMPE
+1275 KLAADAIEEPVMPE

-1320 QSVINDLEVS
+1320 QSVITDLDIS

-1352 ETTVEDPEEANN
+1352 ETTVKDPEEANN

-1425 EPVVEKSLEPDEE
+1425 EPVVEKLLEPDEE
-1438 FSPRL
+1438 PSPRL
-1443 PSISGAEED
+1443 PSIAGAAED

-1457 EPGPSASS
+1457 EPGPSAPS

-1495 SVYTEHQF
+1495 SVYTEHAF
-1503 VAEMSGALPPRSAA
+1503 VAEMSGALPPKSAA
-1517 PSGSIPH
+1517 PSGSIPY
-1524 PPSRVSGRGPPAGSA
+1524 PTSRASNRGPPAGPA

-1576 TRTKVKDVSRPTG
+1576 TRTKVKDVSRPTD
-1589 DPKAPVEITRR
+1589 DPEAPVEITRR
-1600 TTIKTTPTTNFLG
+1600 TTIKTTPPTNFLG

-1620 HSCQPSN
+1620 HSRQPSN

-1695 RESESARLRDE
+1695 RESESARLRHE

-1757 QVREQSPHPQPSSQP
+1757 QVREQSPHSQPSSQPQPQP

-1778 EPKVRRYRA
+1778 EPKVRRYRT
-1787 KEVGTERRKTQDVDA
+1787 EEIGTERRKTEDVDA
-1802 GEEVDTREQPEPS
+1802 GEEVYTHEQPEPS

-1822 RRPHRESRKEEKP
+1822 RRSHRESRKEEKP
-1835 KGLFGSLKSVF
+1835 TGLFGSLKSVF

>member
-62 WVPPAE
+62 WAPPSLGGGGV
-68 AARQQVRPSF
+68 QGGQGQVQFRPSS

-118 SEDEGEGQGEEAEA
+118 SEDEGEGEAEA

-143 IDAGAKAE
+143 NDAGAKAE

-156 EKAGTQHIVTDEP
+156 EEAGTQHIVTDEP
-169 TEKTNNILPAE
+169 TEKTNIIPPAE

-201 EPIPEPPSENP
+201 EPIPEPPSEDP

-235 EGEAAISATTSPEPD
+235 EGEAAISATTSPELD

-257 DSAVL
+257 DSA
-262 AAAEEEVHVAEPATE
+262 APAPAEEEALESGPAVE
-277 DPVSSGNADADAQA
+277 DPVSSENADADAQA
-291 SEEDIEVVHALA
+291 SEENIEVVHALA

-311 AIAAVLQDDEDTTAD
+311 AVAAVLPNDETPTAD
-326 TVVTVDMTEKSNSQ
+326 TVATIEATGKPDSED
-340 EEAVPGAEVI
+340 EAVPGADII
-350 EDAAETPKPAGD
+350 EDAAEAPEPAGD
-362 TLTVDDPPEDSPSQ
+362 TLTVDDPPKETPPSEDSPSQ
-376 DSSTADPPPMD
+376 DSSTKDLSPVD
-387 SPDKTTA
+387 SPDKDTA
-394 ENDPPSAEPSPA
+394 EEVPPSAEPSPA
-406 DQDTETI
+406 DQDAETI
-413 PEPEPQIDVTS
+413 SEPEPQSDVTP
-424 APEPDSGVV
+424 APEPDSIAVD
-433 EEPTIEAVEQQPPAT
+433 EPTIEAVEQQPPAT
-448 EIEDQPVEVVEAV
+448 EIENQPVEVVQVIDNTDLREEPAT
-461 DSANSNDESAVIVI
+461 IVI
-475 DVGGEEASADDTVVI
+475 DVGGEETISDNTVVI

-496 NSDEIID
+496 NPDAIID

-509 PAPHVTIAEPMRPSK
+509 PAPHVTIAEPMKPSK
-524 VSSKKK
+524 VSSKKNA
-530 YSKSSK
+530 SKSSK

-626 MQIINV
+626 MQLIDV

-651 EVESIAASPEEE
+651 GVESIAASPEEE
-663 VAGHQ
+663 AAGHQ
-668 GQDTIAESSSSC
+668 GQDTVAESSSSC

-687 AEPISTSPL
+687 AGPISTSPS
-696 DASNTV
+696 DVSNAM
-702 VEQADSVAVELPE
+702 VEQADSIAVELPE
-715 AVQEVAVSTEPP
+715 AVQEVAVSAEPP

-740 TVGKDSTDGDA
+740 TVAKDAIDGDA

-758 ESHSRSMSPTA
+758 IPPPA
-769 DASGSIVDEPC
+769 DDSESIVDEPC
-780 TSAQEAM
+780 ASVQEAM
-787 IGEDPATIEE
+787 IGDGPATIEE
-797 GLAETSEETAPA
+797 GLAETSEETVPA

-814 DVVDSAVETTVDS
+814 DVVDSAVEKTIDS

-852 LVAECAADLVEST
+852 LVAESAADLVEST
-865 ELATSTE
+865 EFVTSTE
-872 PVLESEAEIVMV
+872 PVLESEAEIVIV

-904 HVIPNAEPNTDD
+904 HVIPDAEPNTDD

-923 LIVHPEVEEGID
+923 VIVHPEVEEGID
-935 TDAEILPEAPMPPCS
+935 TDVEILPEAPMPPDS

-970 QDMSG
+970 QNMSG
-975 EPTTEPI
+975 EPTIEPI
-982 NREEPEEFPAPPA
+982 DREEAEEFPAPQA
-995 VDAVE
+995 ADAIE
-1000 MEATDVPN
+1000 MGAADVPN
-1008 PVEGDPMSVANSSA
+1008 PVEEDPVSVLDSST

-1031 GSDQSKP
+1031 ASDQSEP
-1038 VDAMPDDQED
+1038 LAATPDDRED

-1072 SAHATQ
+1072 SAHPTQ

-1088 DHPPEVVGIK
+1088 DHPPEV
-1098 SDEPVHENDKAEE
+1098 
-1111 EPIHVEAPE
+1111 
-1120 ALESEAKDASPPAEE
+1120 
-1135 VESPKIIDAPQA
+1135 
-1147 QPDQKLEDEA
+1147 
-1157 TELVEK
+1157 T
-1163 AVDPDVAGDGVDE
+1163 
-1176 GEKQEITEQVA
+1176 VA
-1187 EHRSGED
+1187 EQESGED
-1194 TGATEEPA
+1194 TGATEEQA
-1202 PTEKEAVVVAEVG
+1202 PTEQEAVVVAEAG
-1215 APEQLPTEHYATTS
+1215 APEQLPTEDDATTS
-1229 EGTSQPTVEEPAAQD
+1229 EGTSQPAADEPAAQD

-1275 QLAADAIEEPVMPE
+1275 KLAADAIEEPVMPE

-1320 QSVINDLEVS
+1320 QFVITDLEIS
-1330 AEDKP
+1330 AKDKP
-1335 PEEVA
+1335 SEEVA

-1352 ETTVEDPEEANN
+1352 ETTVEDPEKANN

-1438 FSPRL
+1438 PSPRL
-1443 PSISGAEED
+1443 PSIAGAAED

-1457 EPGPSASS
+1457 EPGPSAPS

-1495 SVYTEHQF
+1495 SVYTEHAF
-1503 VAEMSGALPPRSAA
+1503 VADMSGALPPKSAA
-1517 PSGSIPH
+1517 PSGSIPY
-1524 PPSRVSGRGPPAGSA
+1524 PTSRASNRGPPAGPA

-1550 PVASSSTSKQPSRAS
+1550 PVASSSTSKQLSRAS

-1589 DPKAPVEITRR
+1589 DPEAPVEITRR
-1600 TTIKTTPTTNFLG
+1600 TTIKTTPPTNFLG

-1620 HSCQPSN
+1620 HSRQPSN

-1747 RKHSSSHRDE
+1747 RKHSSSYRDE

-1787 KEVGTERRKTQDVDA
+1787 EEVGTERRKTEDVDV
-1802 GEEVDTREQPEPS
+1802 GEEVYTREQPEPS

-1822 RRPHRESRKEEKP
+1822 QRSHRESRKEEKP
-1835 KGLFGSLKSVF
+1835 KGLFGSLKNMF
-1846 KKL
+1846 RKL

>member
-118 SEDEGEGQGEEAEA
+118 SEDEGEGEGEEAEA

-143 IDAGAKAE
+143 IDAGTKAE

-169 TEKTNNILPAE
+169 TEKTSTIPSDKPA
-180 PSPEDSA
+180 SEDSA
-187 TPVAEE
+187 TPVEE
-193 TAAEPAKE
+193 DTAAEPAKE
-201 EPIPEPPSENP
+201 EPIPEPPSEDP
-212 PSGPIQADTQP
+212 PSEPIQADTQP

-235 EGEAAISATTSPEPD
+235 EEEAADSSATTSPEPD

-257 DSAVL
+257 DSA
-262 AAAEEEVHVAEPATE
+262 APAPAEEEALESGPAVE
-277 DPVSSGNADADAQA
+277 DPVSSENADADAQA
-291 SEEDIEVVHALA
+291 SEEHIEDVHASA
-303 EEQASEEP
+303 EERASEEP
-311 AIAAVLQDDEDTTAD
+311 AGAAVLQDDEDSTAD
-326 TVVTVDMTEKSNSQ
+326 TVVTVATTGNPNSGK
-340 EEAVPGAEVI
+340 EVVPGAEII
-350 EDAAETPKPAGD
+350 EDAAEAPEPAGD
-362 TLTVDDPPEDSPSQ
+362 TLTVDDPPKETPPSEDSPSQ
-376 DSSTADPPPMD
+376 DSSTKDLSPVD
-387 SPDKTTA
+387 SPDKDTA
-394 ENDPPSAEPSPA
+394 EEVLPSAEPSPA
-406 DQDTETI
+406 DQDAETI
-413 PEPEPQIDVTS
+413 SEPEPQSDVTP
-424 APEPDSGVV
+424 APEPDSVAV
-433 EEPTIEAVEQQPPAT
+433 DEPTIEAVEQQPPAT
-448 EIEDQPVEVVEAV
+448 EIENQPVEVVQVIDNTDLREEPAT
-461 DSANSNDESAVIVI
+461 IVI
-475 DVGGEEASADDTVVI
+475 DVGGEETISDNTVVI

-496 NSDEIID
+496 NPDAIID

-509 PAPHVTIAEPMRPSK
+509 PAPHVTIAEPMKPSK

-530 YSKSSK
+530 SSKSSK

-626 MQIINV
+626 MQIIDV
-632 VDENKDI
+632 VDEDQNI
-639 EETAAEAETPSP
+639 EETAAE
-651 EVESIAASPEEE
+651 VESIAAFPEEE
-663 VAGHQ
+663 AAGHQ
-668 GQDTIAESSSSC
+668 DQDTVAESLSSC

-687 AEPISTSPL
+687 AEPISTSPSEE
-696 DASNTV
+696 SNAM
-702 VEQADSVAVELPE
+702 VEQADIIAVELPE
-715 AVQEVAVSTEPP
+715 AVQEVAVSAEPP

-740 TVGKDSTDGDA
+740 TVAKDAIDGDA

-758 ESHSRSMSPTA
+758 ITPPA
-769 DASGSIVDEPC
+769 DDSESIVDEPC
-780 TSAQEAM
+780 ASVQEAM
-787 IGEDPATIEE
+787 IGDGPATIEE
-797 GLAETSEETAPA
+797 GLAETSEETVPA

-814 DVVDSAVETTVDS
+814 DVVDSAVEKTVDS

-852 LVAECAADLVEST
+852 LVAESAADLVEST
-865 ELATSTE
+865 EFVTSTE
-872 PVLESEAEIVMV
+872 PVLESEAEIVIL

-904 HVIPNAEPNTDD
+904 HVIPDAEPNTDD

-923 LIVHPEVEEGID
+923 VIVHPEVEEGID
-935 TDAEILPEAPMPPCS
+935 TDVEILPEAPMPPDS
-950 QLSEAEGE
+950 QLPEAEGE
-958 SGGEDEDGGEEQ
+958 SGGGNEDGGQEQ
-970 QDMSG
+970 QNMSG

-982 NREEPEEFPAPPA
+982 DREEPEEFPAPQA
-995 VDAVE
+995 ADAIEMGAADLPNSVE
-1000 MEATDVPN
+1000 ED
-1008 PVEGDPMSVANSSA
+1008 PVSVLDSST

-1031 GSDQSKP
+1031 ASDQSEP
-1038 VDAMPDDQED
+1038 LAATPNDRED

-1078 ESETNSSSNT
+1078 ESETKSSSNT
-1088 DHPPEVVGIK
+1088 DNSPEV
-1098 SDEPVHENDKAEE
+1098 
-1111 EPIHVEAPE
+1111 
-1120 ALESEAKDASPPAEE
+1120 
-1135 VESPKIIDAPQA
+1135 
-1147 QPDQKLEDEA
+1147 
-1157 TELVEK
+1157 T
-1163 AVDPDVAGDGVDE
+1163 
-1176 GEKQEITEQVA
+1176 VA
-1187 EHRSGED
+1187 EQESGED
-1194 TGATEEPA
+1194 TGATEEQA
-1202 PTEKEAVVVAEVG
+1202 PTEQEAVVVAEAG
-1215 APEQLPTEHYATTS
+1215 APEQLPTEHDATTS
-1229 EGTSQPTVEEPAAQD
+1229 EGTSQPAADEPAAQD

-1275 QLAADAIEEPVMPE
+1275 KLAADAIEEPVMPE

-1320 QSVINDLEVS
+1320 QSVITDLEIS

-1438 FSPRL
+1438 PSPRL
-1443 PSISGAEED
+1443 PSIAGAAED

-1457 EPGPSASS
+1457 EPGPSAPS

-1503 VAEMSGALPPRSAA
+1503 VAEMSGALPPNSAA
-1517 PSGSIPH
+1517 PSGSIPY
-1524 PPSRVSGRGPPAGSA
+1524 PTSRASNRGPPAGPA
-1539 SIHPSKASARE
+1539 SFHPSKASARE

-1589 DPKAPVEITRR
+1589 DPEAPVEITRR
-1600 TTIKTTPTTNFLG
+1600 TTVKTTPPTNFLG

-1620 HSCQPSN
+1620 HSRQPSN

-1671 LAFLHQAEA
+1671 LALLHQAEA

-1695 RESESARLRDE
+1695 RESESARLRHE

-1747 RKHSSSHRDE
+1747 RKHSSSYRDE
-1757 QVREQSPHPQPSSQP
+1757 QIREQSPQPQPSSQP

-1778 EPKVRRYRA
+1778 EPKVRRYRT
-1787 KEVGTERRKTQDVDA
+1787 EEIGTERRRTEDVDV
-1802 GEEVDTREQPEPS
+1802 GEEVYTHEQPESS

-1822 RRPHRESRKEEKP
+1822 RRSHRESKKEEKP

>member
-17 GINVANFSQPRAH
+17 GINVANFSQPRVH

-39 YQYPAPVPQPQQV
+39 YQYPAPVPQSQQV

-62 WVPPAE
+62 WAPPSLGGGGV
-68 AARQQVRPSF
+68 QGGQGQVQFRPSS

-118 SEDEGEGQGEEAEA
+118 SEDEGEEAEA

-143 IDAGAKAE
+143 NDAGAKAE

-156 EKAGTQHIVTDEP
+156 EEAGTQHIVTDEP
-169 TEKTNNILPAE
+169 TEKTNIIPPAE

-212 PSGPIQADTQP
+212 PSDPIQAETQS
-223 AVAEEPPVAPSS
+223 AVAEEPPVAPYS
-235 EGEAAISATTSPEPD
+235 EGEAAISATTSPELD

-257 DSAVL
+257 DSA
-262 AAAEEEVHVAEPATE
+262 APAPAEEEALESGPAVE
-277 DPVSSGNADADAQA
+277 DPVSSENADADAQA
-291 SEEDIEVVHALA
+291 SEENIEVVHALA

-311 AIAAVLQDDEDTTAD
+311 AVAAVLPNDETPTAD
-326 TVVTVDMTEKSNSQ
+326 TVATIEATGKPDSED
-340 EEAVPGAEVI
+340 EAVPGADII
-350 EDAAETPKPAGD
+350 EDAAEAPEPAGD
-362 TLTVDDPPEDSPSQ
+362 TLTVDDPPKETPPSEDSPSQ
-376 DSSTADPPPMD
+376 DSSTKDLSPVD
-387 SPDKTTA
+387 SPDKDTA
-394 ENDPPSAEPSPA
+394 EEVPPSAEPSPA
-406 DQDTETI
+406 DQDAETI
-413 PEPEPQIDVTS
+413 SEPEPQSDVTP
-424 APEPDSGVV
+424 APEPDSVAV
-433 EEPTIEAVEQQPPAT
+433 DEPTIEAVEQRPPAT
-448 EIEDQPVEVVEAV
+448 EIENQPVEAV
-461 DSANSNDESAVIVI
+461 QVIDNTDLREEPATIVI
-475 DVGGEEASADDTVVI
+475 HVGGEETISDNTVVI

-496 NSDEIID
+496 NPDAIID

-509 PAPHVTIAEPMRPSK
+509 PAPHVTIAEPMKPSK
-524 VSSKKK
+524 VSSKKNS
-530 YSKSSK
+530 SKSSK
-536 SRQPEKPKEVKPVE
+536 SRQPEKPKEVKPFE
-550 IIPLKEGRPRTA
+550 IIPLKEGKPRTA
-562 AKSKGKVKKSR
+562 AKSKGK
-573 GKVVEK
+573 
-579 AMKVFEDSPPPPPLV
+579 
-594 VAVPED
+594 
-600 AAIDVPPPAPS
+600 
-611 PPPAESIIEVAGVEE
+611 
-626 MQIINV
+626 N
-632 VDENKDI
+632 I
-639 EETAAEAETPSP
+639 EETAAE
-651 EVESIAASPEEE
+651 VESIAAFPEEE
-663 VAGHQ
+663 AAGHQ
-668 GQDTIAESSSSC
+668 DQDTVAESLSSC

-687 AEPISTSPL
+687 AEPISTSPSEE
-696 DASNTV
+696 SNAM
-702 VEQADSVAVELPE
+702 VEQADSIAVELPE
-715 AVQEVAVSTEPP
+715 AVQEVAVSAEPP

-740 TVGKDSTDGDA
+740 TVAKDAIDGDA

-758 ESHSRSMSPTA
+758 IPPPA
-769 DASGSIVDEPC
+769 DDSESIVDEPC
-780 TSAQEAM
+780 ASVQEAM
-787 IGEDPATIEE
+787 IGDGPATIEE
-797 GLAETSEETAPA
+797 GLAETSEETVPA

-814 DVVDSAVETTVDS
+814 DVVDSAVEKTVDS

-852 LVAECAADLVEST
+852 LVAESAADLVEST
-865 ELATSTE
+865 EFVTSTK

-904 HVIPNAEPNTDD
+904 HVIPDAEPNTDD

-923 LIVHPEVEEGID
+923 VIVHPEVEEGID
-935 TDAEILPEAPMPPCS
+935 TDVEILPEAPMPPDS

-970 QDMSG
+970 QNMSG

-982 NREEPEEFPAPPA
+982 DREEAEGFPAPQA
-995 VDAVE
+995 ADAIE
-1000 MEATDVPN
+1000 MGAADLPN
-1008 PVEGDPMSVANSSA
+1008 PVEEDPVSVLDSST

-1031 GSDQSKP
+1031 ASDQSEP
-1038 VDAMPDDQED
+1038 LAATPNDRED

-1072 SAHATQ
+1072 SAH
-1078 ESETNSSSNT
+1078 
-1088 DHPPEVVGIK
+1088 
-1098 SDEPVHENDKAEE
+1098 EE
-1111 EPIHVEAPE
+1111 A
-1120 ALESEAKDASPPAEE
+1120 
-1135 VESPKIIDAPQA
+1135 ESPKIIDTPQA
-1147 QPDQKLEDEA
+1147 PPDQKLEDEA
-1157 TELVEK
+1157 TEHVEK
-1163 AVDPDVAGDGVDE
+1163 AVDPVVAEDAADE
-1176 GEKQEITEQVA
+1176 GEKQETPETVA
-1187 EHRSGED
+1187 EQESGED
-1194 TGATEEPA
+1194 TGATEEQA
-1202 PTEKEAVVVAEVG
+1202 PTEQEAVVVAEAG
-1215 APEQLPTEHYATTS
+1215 APEQLPTEHDATTS
-1229 EGTSQPTVEEPAAQD
+1229 EGTSQPAADEPAAQD

-1275 QLAADAIEEPVMPE
+1275 KLTADAIEEPVMPE

-1320 QSVINDLEVS
+1320 QSVITDLDIS
-1330 AEDKP
+1330 AEEKP

-1352 ETTVEDPEEANN
+1352 ETTVKDAEEANN

-1438 FSPRL
+1438 PSPRL
-1443 PSISGAEED
+1443 PSIAGAAED

-1457 EPGPSASS
+1457 EPGPSAPS

-1495 SVYTEHQF
+1495 SVYTEHPF
-1503 VAEMSGALPPRSAA
+1503 VAEMSGALPPKSAA
-1517 PSGSIPH
+1517 PSGSIPY
-1524 PPSRVSGRGPPAGSA
+1524 PTSRASNRGPPAGPA

-1589 DPKAPVEITRR
+1589 DPEAPVEITRR
-1600 TTIKTTPTTNFLG
+1600 TTIKTTPPTNFLG

-1620 HSCQPSN
+1620 HSRQPSN

-1695 RESESARLRDE
+1695 RESESARLRHE
-1706 EAKVESSRNTEH
+1706 EAKVESSRNTEP

-1747 RKHSSSHRDE
+1747 RKHSSSYRDE

-1778 EPKVRRYRA
+1778 EPKVRRYRT
-1787 KEVGTERRKTQDVDA
+1787 EEIGTERRRTEVEDA
-1802 GEEVDTREQPEPS
+1802 GEEVYTREQPEPS

-1822 RRPHRESRKEEKP
+1822 RRSHRESRKEEKP

>member
-30 QPTASRPQP
+30 QPTPSRPQP

-118 SEDEGEGQGEEAEA
+118 SEDEGEGEAEG
-132 GDDAT
+132 GDDGT
-137 AAAEVE
+137 AVE
-143 IDAGAKAE
+143 DVDADAGTKAE

-169 TEKTNNILPAE
+169 TEKTNIIPPAE
-180 PSPEDSA
+180 PSSEDSA

-212 PSGPIQADTQP
+212 PSDPIQAGAQP

-235 EGEAAISATTSPEPD
+235 EEEAAISAITSPEPD

-257 DSAVL
+257 DSA
-262 AAAEEEVHVAEPATE
+262 APAPAEEEALESGPAVE
-277 DPVSSGNADADAQA
+277 DPVSSENADADAQA
-291 SEEDIEVVHALA
+291 SEENIEVVHALA

-311 AIAAVLQDDEDTTAD
+311 AVAAVLPNDETPTAD
-326 TVVTVDMTEKSNSQ
+326 TVATIEATGKPDSED
-340 EEAVPGAEVI
+340 EAVPGADII
-350 EDAAETPKPAGD
+350 EDAAEAPEPAGD
-362 TLTVDDPPEDSPSQ
+362 TLTVDDPPKETPPSEDSPSQ
-376 DSSTADPPPMD
+376 DSSTKDLSPVG
-387 SPDKTTA
+387 SPDKETA
-394 ENDPPSAEPSPA
+394 EEVPPSAEPSPA
-406 DQDTETI
+406 DQDAETI
-413 PEPEPQIDVTS
+413 SEPEPQSDVTP
-424 APEPDSGVV
+424 APEPDSVAV
-433 EEPTIEAVEQQPPAT
+433 DEPTIEAVEQQPPAT
-448 EIEDQPVEVVEAV
+448 EIENQPVEVVQVIDNTDLREEPAT
-461 DSANSNDESAVIVI
+461 IVI
-475 DVGGEEASADDTVVI
+475 DVGGEETISDNTVVI

-496 NSDEIID
+496 NPDAIID

-509 PAPHVTIAEPMRPSK
+509 PAPHVTIAEPMKPSK

-530 YSKSSK
+530 SSKSSK

-594 VAVPED
+594 VAVPKD

-626 MQIINV
+626 MQIIDV
-632 VDENKDI
+632 VDEDQNI
-639 EETAAEAETPSP
+639 EETAAE
-651 EVESIAASPEEE
+651 VESIAAFPEEE
-663 VAGHQ
+663 AAGHQ
-668 GQDTIAESSSSC
+668 DQDTVTESLSSC

-687 AEPISTSPL
+687 AEPMSTSPSEE
-696 DASNTV
+696 SNAM
-702 VEQADSVAVELPE
+702 VEQADSIAVELPE
-715 AVQEVAVSTEPP
+715 AVQEVAVSAEPP

-740 TVGKDSTDGDA
+740 TVAKDAIDGDA

-758 ESHSRSMSPTA
+758 IPPPA
-769 DASGSIVDEPC
+769 DDSESIVDEPC
-780 TSAQEAM
+780 ASVQEAM
-787 IGEDPATIEE
+787 IGDGPATIEE
-797 GLAETSEETAPA
+797 GLAETIEETVPA

-814 DVVDSAVETTVDS
+814 DVVDSAVEKTIDS

-852 LVAECAADLVEST
+852 LVAESAADLVEST
-865 ELATSTE
+865 EFATSTE
-872 PVLESEAEIVMV
+872 PVLESEAEIVIV

-890 SAGDQADPEVPVLA
+890 SAGDQADAEVPVLA
-904 HVIPNAEPNTDD
+904 HVIPDAEPNTDD

-923 LIVHPEVEEGID
+923 VIVHPEVEEGID
-935 TDAEILPEAPMPPCS
+935 TDVEILPEAPMPPDS

-958 SGGEDEDGGEEQ
+958 SDGEDEDGGEEQ
-970 QDMSG
+970 QNMSG

-982 NREEPEEFPAPPA
+982 DREEAEEFPAPQA
-995 VDAVE
+995 ADAIE
-1000 MEATDVPN
+1000 MGAADVPN
-1008 PVEGDPMSVANSSA
+1008 SVEEDPVSVLDSST

-1031 GSDQSKP
+1031 ASDQSEP
-1038 VDAMPDDQED
+1038 LAATPNDRED

-1088 DHPPEVVGIK
+1088 DHPPEV
-1098 SDEPVHENDKAEE
+1098 
-1111 EPIHVEAPE
+1111 
-1120 ALESEAKDASPPAEE
+1120 
-1135 VESPKIIDAPQA
+1135 
-1147 QPDQKLEDEA
+1147 
-1157 TELVEK
+1157 T
-1163 AVDPDVAGDGVDE
+1163 
-1176 GEKQEITEQVA
+1176 VA
-1187 EHRSGED
+1187 EQESGED
-1194 TGATEEPA
+1194 TGATEEQA
-1202 PTEKEAVVVAEVG
+1202 PTEQEAVVVAEAG
-1215 APEQLPTEHYATTS
+1215 APEQLPTEHDATTS
-1229 EGTSQPTVEEPAAQD
+1229 EGTSQPAADEPAAQD

-1275 QLAADAIEEPVMPE
+1275 KLAADAIEEPVMPE

-1320 QSVINDLEVS
+1320 QSVITDLDIS

-1352 ETTVEDPEEANN
+1352 ETTVEDPEKANN

-1438 FSPRL
+1438 PSPRL
-1443 PSISGAEED
+1443 PSIAGAAED

-1457 EPGPSASS
+1457 EPGPSAPS

-1495 SVYTEHQF
+1495 SVYTEHPF
-1503 VAEMSGALPPRSAA
+1503 VAEMSGALPPKSAA
-1517 PSGSIPH
+1517 PSGSIPY
-1524 PPSRVSGRGPPAGSA
+1524 PTSRASNRGPPANPA

-1589 DPKAPVEITRR
+1589 DPEAPVEITRR
-1600 TTIKTTPTTNFLG
+1600 TTIKTTPPTNFLG

-1620 HSCQPSN
+1620 HSRQPSN

-1695 RESESARLRDE
+1695 RESESARLRHE

-1757 QVREQSPHPQPSSQP
+1757 QVREQSPHSQPSSQPQPQP

-1778 EPKVRRYRA
+1778 EPKVRRYRT
-1787 KEVGTERRKTQDVDA
+1787 EEIGTERRKTEDVDA
-1802 GEEVDTREQPEPS
+1802 GEEVYTHEQPEPS

-1822 RRPHRESRKEEKP
+1822 RRSHRESRKEEKP
-1835 KGLFGSLKSVF
+1835 TGLFGSLKSVF

>member
-1 MSNNDL
+1 M
-7 QSILARHNLK
+7 
-17 GINVANFSQPRAH
+17 
-30 QPTASRPQP
+30 
-39 YQYPAPVPQPQQV
+39 
-52 YQYPAVPRQQ
+52 
-62 WVPPAE
+62 
-68 AARQQVRPSF
+68 
-78 AWPSAPQP
+78 
-86 QYTIDPRHY
+86 
-95 SYNIWGKAPVYS
+95 
-107 LTGEDEEENEE
+107 
-118 SEDEGEGQGEEAEA
+118 
-132 GDDAT
+132 
-137 AAAEVE
+137 
-143 IDAGAKAE
+143 E

-169 TEKTNNILPAE
+169 TEKTSTIPSDKPASE
-180 PSPEDSA
+180 AAA
-187 TPVAEE
+187 TSVAEE

-201 EPIPEPPSENP
+201 ELIPEPPSEDP

-235 EGEAAISATTSPEPD
+235 EGEAAISATTLPELD

-257 DSAVL
+257 NSA
-262 AAAEEEVHVAEPATE
+262 APAPAEEEALESGPAVE
-277 DPVSSGNADADAQA
+277 DPVSSENADADAQA
-291 SEEDIEVVHALA
+291 SEEDIEDVHALA
-303 EEQASEEP
+303 EEKASEEP
-311 AIAAVLQDDEDTTAD
+311 AVAAVLPNDETPTAD
-326 TVVTVDMTEKSNSQ
+326 TVATIEATGKPDSED
-340 EEAVPGAEVI
+340 EAVPGADII
-350 EDAAETPKPAGD
+350 EDAAEAPEPAGD
-362 TLTVDDPPEDSPSQ
+362 TLTVDDPPKETPPSEDSPSQ
-376 DSSTADPPPMD
+376 DSSTKDLSPVD
-387 SPDKTTA
+387 SPDKDTA
-394 ENDPPSAEPSPA
+394 EEVPPSAEPSPA
-406 DQDTETI
+406 DQDAETI
-413 PEPEPQIDVTS
+413 SEPEPQSDVTP
-424 APEPDSGVV
+424 APEPDSVAV
-433 EEPTIEAVEQQPPAT
+433 DEPTIEAVEQQPPAT
-448 EIEDQPVEVVEAV
+448 EIENQPVEVVQVIDNTDLREEPAT
-461 DSANSNDESAVIVI
+461 IVI
-475 DVGGEEASADDTVVI
+475 DVGGEETISDNTVVI

-496 NSDEIID
+496 NPDAIID

-509 PAPHVTIAEPMRPSK
+509 PAPHVTIAEPMKPSK
-524 VSSKKK
+524 VSSKKN
-530 YSKSSK
+530 STKSSK

-579 AMKVFEDSPPPPPLV
+579 AMKVFEDSPPLPPLV

-626 MQIINV
+626 MQIIDV
-632 VDENKDI
+632 VDEDQNI
-639 EETAAEAETPSP
+639 EETAAE
-651 EVESIAASPEEE
+651 VESIAAFPEEE
-663 VAGHQ
+663 AAGHQ
-668 GQDTIAESSSSC
+668 DQDTVTESSSSC

-687 AEPISTSPL
+687 AEPISTSPSEE
-696 DASNTV
+696 SNAMV
-702 VEQADSVAVELPE
+702 KQADSIAVELPE
-715 AVQEVAVSTEPP
+715 AVQEVAVSAEPP

-740 TVGKDSTDGDA
+740 TVAKDAIDRDA

-758 ESHSRSMSPTA
+758 IPPPA
-769 DASGSIVDEPC
+769 DDSESIVDEPC
-780 TSAQEAM
+780 ASVQEAM
-787 IGEDPATIEE
+787 IGDGPATIEE
-797 GLAETSEETAPA
+797 GLAETSEETVPA

-814 DVVDSAVETTVDS
+814 DVVDSAVEKTVDS

-852 LVAECAADLVEST
+852 LVAESAADLVEST
-865 ELATSTE
+865 EFVTSTE
-872 PVLESEAEIVMV
+872 PVLESEAEIVIV
-884 EMIKES
+884 EMIKEF

-904 HVIPNAEPNTDD
+904 HVIPDAEPNTDD

-923 LIVHPEVEEGID
+923 VIVHPEVEEGID
-935 TDAEILPEAPMPPCS
+935 TDVEILPEDPMPPDS

-958 SGGEDEDGGEEQ
+958 SGGEDENGGEERQ
-970 QDMSG
+970 NMSG

-982 NREEPEEFPAPPA
+982 DREEPEKFPAPQA
-995 VDAVE
+995 ADAIEMGAADLPDSVE
-1000 MEATDVPN
+1000 ED
-1008 PVEGDPMSVANSSA
+1008 PVSVLDSST

-1031 GSDQSKP
+1031 ASDQSEP
-1038 VDAMPDDQED
+1038 LAATPNDRED

-1088 DHPPEVVGIK
+1088 DHPPEV
-1098 SDEPVHENDKAEE
+1098 
-1111 EPIHVEAPE
+1111 
-1120 ALESEAKDASPPAEE
+1120 
-1135 VESPKIIDAPQA
+1135 
-1147 QPDQKLEDEA
+1147 
-1157 TELVEK
+1157 T
-1163 AVDPDVAGDGVDE
+1163 
-1176 GEKQEITEQVA
+1176 VA
-1187 EHRSGED
+1187 EQESGED
-1194 TGATEEPA
+1194 TGATEEQA
-1202 PTEKEAVVVAEVG
+1202 PTEQEAVVVAEAG
-1215 APEQLPTEHYATTS
+1215 APEQLPTEDDATTS
-1229 EGTSQPTVEEPAAQD
+1229 EGTSQP
-1244 PAVDQAVI
+1244 
-1252 EEPAAAEVREP
+1252 
-1263 VTDAAVEEPAAD
+1263 AAD
-1275 QLAADAIEEPVMPE
+1275 KLAADAIEEPVMPE

-1300 ASEPVADD
+1300 AREPVADD
-1308 PTGTVPCETITE
+1308 LTGTVPCEIITE
-1320 QSVINDLEVS
+1320 QSVINDLEIS

-1352 ETTVEDPEEANN
+1352 KTTVKDPEKANN

-1438 FSPRL
+1438 PSPRL
-1443 PSISGAEED
+1443 PSIAGAAED

-1457 EPGPSASS
+1457 EPGPSAPS

-1503 VAEMSGALPPRSAA
+1503 VAEMPGALPPKSAA
-1517 PSGSIPH
+1517 PSGSIPY
-1524 PPSRVSGRGPPAGSA
+1524 PTSRASNRGPPAGPA

-1589 DPKAPVEITRR
+1589 DPEAPVEITRR
-1600 TTIKTTPTTNFLG
+1600 TTIKTTPPTNFLG

-1620 HSCQPSN
+1620 SSRQPSN

-1747 RKHSSSHRDE
+1747 RKHSSSYRDE

-1778 EPKVRRYRA
+1778 EPKIRRYRT
-1787 KEVGTERRKTQDVDA
+1787 EETGTERRRTEDVDV
-1802 GEEVDTREQPEPS
+1802 GEEVYTREQPEPS

-1822 RRPHRESRKEEKP
+1822 RRSHRESRKEEKP

>member
-30 QPTASRPQP
+30 QPTPSRPQP

-118 SEDEGEGQGEEAEA
+118 SEDEGEGEGEEAEA

-137 AAAEVE
+137 AAAE
-143 IDAGAKAE
+143 AE
-151 ESIDA
+151 ADDA

-169 TEKTNNILPAE
+169 TEKTNIIPPAE

-201 EPIPEPPSENP
+201 EPIPEPPSEDP
-212 PSGPIQADTQP
+212 PSEPIQADTQP
-223 AVAEEPPVAPSS
+223 AVAEELPVAPSS
-235 EGEAAISATTSPEPD
+235 EEEAAISATTSPEPD

-257 DSAVL
+257 DSA
-262 AAAEEEVHVAEPATE
+262 APAPAEEEAHVAEPAIE
-277 DPVSSGNADADAQA
+277 DPVSSENADADAQA
-291 SEEDIEVVHALA
+291 SEENIEVVHALA

-311 AIAAVLQDDEDTTAD
+311 AIAAVLQDDEDPTAD
-326 TVVTVDMTEKSNSQ
+326 TVVTVDMTERSDSQ

-362 TLTVDDPPEDSPSQ
+362 TLTVDEPSEDSPSQ
-376 DSSTADPPPMD
+376 DFSTEDLSPVD
-387 SPDKTTA
+387 SPDKDTA
-394 ENDPPSAEPSPA
+394 EEVPPSAEPSPA
-406 DQDTETI
+406 DQDAETI
-413 PEPEPQIDVTS
+413 PEPEPQIDVTP
-424 APEPDSGVV
+424 APEPESGVV

-448 EIEDQPVEVVEAV
+448 EIGDQPVEVVEAV
-461 DSANSNDESAVIVI
+461 DSANSNDESAVIII
-475 DVGGEEASADDTVVI
+475 DVGGEETISDDTVVI

-496 NSDEIID
+496 SSDGIID
-503 VPPPPP
+503 VPSPPL
-509 PAPHVTIAEPMRPSK
+509 PAPHVTIAEPMKPSK
-524 VSSKKK
+524 VSSKKNS
-530 YSKSSK
+530 SKSSK
-536 SRQPEKPKEVKPVE
+536 SRQAEKPKEVKPVE

-626 MQIINV
+626 MQIIDV
-632 VDENKDI
+632 VDEDQNI
-639 EETAAEAETPSP
+639 EETAAE
-651 EVESIAASPEEE
+651 VESIAAFPEEE
-663 VAGHQ
+663 AAGHQ
-668 GQDTIAESSSSC
+668 DQDTVAESSSSC

-687 AEPISTSPL
+687 AEPISTSPSEE
-696 DASNTV
+696 SNAM
-702 VEQADSVAVELPE
+702 VEQADSIAVELPE
-715 AVQEVAVSTEPP
+715 AVQEVAVSAEPP

-751 VETMSPA
+751 VETMPPA

-769 DASGSIVDEPC
+769 DDSESIVDEPC

-787 IGEDPATIEE
+787 IGDDPATIEE
-797 GLAETSEETAPA
+797 DLAETSEETAPA
-809 ETTEL
+809 EANEI
-814 DVVDSAVETTVDS
+814 DVIDSAVETTVES

-839 TAISVEPAAEKPE
+839 TAISVEPAAENPE
-852 LVAECAADLVEST
+852 LVAESAADLGEST
-865 ELATSTE
+865 EFVASTE
-872 PVLESEAEIVMV
+872 PVLESEAEIVIV

-904 HVIPNAEPNTDD
+904 HVIPDAEPNTND

-923 LIVHPEVEEGID
+923 VIVHPEVEEGID
-935 TDAEILPEAPMPPCS
+935 TDVEILPEAPMPPDS

-970 QDMSG
+970 QNMSG

-982 NREEPEEFPAPPA
+982 DREEPEEFPAPQA
-995 VDAVE
+995 ADAIEMGAADLPNSVE
-1000 MEATDVPN
+1000 ED
-1008 PVEGDPMSVANSSA
+1008 PVSVLDSST

-1031 GSDQSKP
+1031 ASEQSEP
-1038 VDAMPDDQED
+1038 LAATPNDREG

-1098 SDEPVHENDKAEE
+1098 SDDQVHENDKVEE
-1111 EPIHVEAPE
+1111 EAIHVETPE
-1120 ALESEAKDASPPAEE
+1120 APESEAKDATPPAEE
-1135 VESPKIIDAPQA
+1135 AESLKIIDTPQA
-1147 QPDQKLEDEA
+1147 PPDQKLEDEA
-1157 TELVEK
+1157 TEHVEK
-1163 AVDPDVAGDGVDE
+1163 AVDPVVAVDAVDE
-1176 GEKQEITEQVA
+1176 GEKQETTETVA
-1187 EHRSGED
+1187 EQESGED

-1202 PTEKEAVVVAEVG
+1202 PAEQEAVVVAEAG
-1215 APEQLPTEHYATTS
+1215 APEQLPTEHDATTS

-1252 EEPAAAEVREP
+1252 EEPSAAEVREP

-1275 QLAADAIEEPVMPE
+1275 KLAADAIEEPVMPE

-1308 PTGTVPCETITE
+1308 PTGTVPCENITE

-1352 ETTVEDPEEANN
+1352 ETTVEEPEEANN

-1404 ERTAPSLSDHGDHQ
+1404 ERTAPNLSDHGDHQ

-1425 EPVVEKSLEPDEE
+1425 ESVVEKLLEPDEE
-1438 FSPRL
+1438 PSPRL
-1443 PSISGAEED
+1443 PSIAGAAED
-1452 APEAA
+1452 AKEAA
-1457 EPGPSASS
+1457 KPEPSASS

-1495 SVYTEHQF
+1495 SVYTEHQS
-1503 VAEMSGALPPRSAA
+1503 VAEMSGALPPKSAA
-1517 PSGSIPH
+1517 PSGSIPY
-1524 PPSRVSGRGPPAGSA
+1524 PPSRVSGRGPPAGPA
-1539 SIHPSKASARE
+1539 SIHPSKASVRE

-1565 PPKDKR
+1565 PPKDKS

-1600 TTIKTTPTTNFLG
+1600 TTTKTTPPTNFLG

-1620 HSCQPSN
+1620 SSRQPSN

-1695 RESESARLRDE
+1695 RESESARLRHE

-1725 RRRHGDRVSESHRR
+1725 GRRHGDRVSESHRR

-1747 RKHSSSHRDE
+1747 RKHSSSYRDE

-1778 EPKVRRYRA
+1778 VPKVRRYRT
-1787 KEVGTERRKTQDVDA
+1787 EEIGTERRRTEVEDV
-1802 GEEVDTREQPEPS
+1802 GEEVYTREQPESS

-1822 RRPHRESRKEEKP
+1822 RRSHRESRKEEKP

>member
-30 QPTASRPQP
+30 QPTPSRPQP

-62 WVPPAE
+62 WAPPSLGGGGV
-68 AARQQVRPSF
+68 QGGQGQVQFRPSS

-118 SEDEGEGQGEEAEA
+118 SEDEGEGEAEG
-132 GDDAT
+132 GDDGT
-137 AAAEVE
+137 AVE
-143 IDAGAKAE
+143 DVDADAGTKAE

-169 TEKTNNILPAE
+169 TEKTNIIPPAE

-201 EPIPEPPSENP
+201 ELIPEPPSEDP
-212 PSGPIQADTQP
+212 PSGPIQAGAQP

-235 EGEAAISATTSPEPD
+235 EREAAISATTSPELD

-257 DSAVL
+257 DSAAPAPV
-262 AAAEEEVHVAEPATE
+262 EEEALESGPAVE
-277 DPVSSGNADADAQA
+277 DPVSSENADADAQA
-291 SEEDIEVVHALA
+291 SEGDIEDVHALA
-303 EEQASEEP
+303 EEKASEEP
-311 AIAAVLQDDEDTTAD
+311 ALAAVLQDDEDTTAD
-326 TVVTVDMTEKSNSQ
+326 TVVTVDMTEKSDS
-340 EEAVPGAEVI
+340 EKEAVPGAEVI
-350 EDAAETPKPAGD
+350 EDAAEAPEPAGD
-362 TLTVDDPPEDSPSQ
+362 TLTVDDPPKETPPSEDSPSQ
-376 DSSTADPPPMD
+376 DSSTKDLSPVD
-387 SPDKTTA
+387 SPDKDTA
-394 ENDPPSAEPSPA
+394 EEVPPSAEPSPA
-406 DQDTETI
+406 DQDAETI
-413 PEPEPQIDVTS
+413 SEPEPQSDVTP
-424 APEPDSGVV
+424 APESDSVDV

-461 DSANSNDESAVIVI
+461 DSANSNDESAVMII
-475 DVGGEEASADDTVVI
+475 DVGGEETTSDDTVVI
-490 VDVPPS
+490 VDFPPS
-496 NSDEIID
+496 TPDEIID
-503 VPPPPP
+503 APPPPP
-509 PAPHVTIAEPMRPSK
+509 PAPHVTIAEPMKPSK
-524 VSSKKK
+524 VSSKKNS
-530 YSKSSK
+530 SKSSK

-626 MQIINV
+626 MQIIDV
-632 VDENKDI
+632 VDEDQNI
-639 EETAAEAETPSP
+639 EESAA
-651 EVESIAASPEEE
+651 EVESIAAFPEEE
-663 VAGHQ
+663 AAGHQ
-668 GQDTIAESSSSC
+668 DQDTVAESLSSC

-687 AEPISTSPL
+687 AEPISTSPSEE
-696 DASNTV
+696 SNAM
-702 VEQADSVAVELPE
+702 VEQADSIAVELPE
-715 AVQEVAVSTEPP
+715 AVQEVAVSAEPP

-740 TVGKDSTDGDA
+740 TVAKDAIDGDA

-758 ESHSRSMSPTA
+758 IPPPT
-769 DASGSIVDEPC
+769 DDSESIVDEPC
-780 TSAQEAM
+780 ASVQEAM
-787 IGEDPATIEE
+787 IGDGPATIEE
-797 GLAETSEETAPA
+797 GLAGTSEETVPA

-814 DVVDSAVETTVDS
+814 DVVDSAVEKTVES

-852 LVAECAADLVEST
+852 LVAESAADLVEST
-865 ELATSTE
+865 EFVTSTQ

-904 HVIPNAEPNTDD
+904 HVIPDAEPNTDD

-923 LIVHPEVEEGID
+923 VIVHPEVEEGID
-935 TDAEILPEAPMPPCS
+935 TDVEILPEAPMPPDS

-958 SGGEDEDGGEEQ
+958 SGGEDEDRGEEQ
-970 QDMSG
+970 QNMSG

-982 NREEPEEFPAPPA
+982 DREEPEEFPAPQA
-995 VDAVE
+995 ADAIE
-1000 MEATDVPN
+1000 MGAADVPN
-1008 PVEGDPMSVANSSA
+1008 SVEEDPVSVLDSST

-1031 GSDQSKP
+1031 ASDQSEP
-1038 VDAMPDDQED
+1038 LAATPNDRED

-1072 SAHATQ
+1072 SAH
-1078 ESETNSSSNT
+1078 
-1088 DHPPEVVGIK
+1088 
-1098 SDEPVHENDKAEE
+1098 EE
-1111 EPIHVEAPE
+1111 A
-1120 ALESEAKDASPPAEE
+1120 
-1135 VESPKIIDAPQA
+1135 ESPKIIDTPQA
-1147 QPDQKLEDEA
+1147 PPDQKLEDEA
-1157 TELVEK
+1157 TEHVEK
-1163 AVDPDVAGDGVDE
+1163 AVDPVVAEDAVDE
-1176 GEKQEITEQVA
+1176 GEKQETPETVA
-1187 EHRSGED
+1187 EQESGEG
-1194 TGATEEPA
+1194 TGATEEQA
-1202 PTEKEAVVVAEVG
+1202 PTEQEAVVVAEAG
-1215 APEQLPTEHYATTS
+1215 APEQLPTEHDATTS
-1229 EGTSQPTVEEPAAQD
+1229 EGTSQPTADEPAAQD

-1275 QLAADAIEEPVMPE
+1275 KLAADAIEEPVMPE

-1320 QSVINDLEVS
+1320 QSVITDLEIS

-1352 ETTVEDPEEANN
+1352 ETTVEDAEKANN

-1438 FSPRL
+1438 PSPRL
-1443 PSISGAEED
+1443 PSIAGAAED

-1457 EPGPSASS
+1457 EPGPSAPS

-1495 SVYTEHQF
+1495 SVYIEHAF
-1503 VAEMSGALPPRSAA
+1503 VADMSGALPPKSAA
-1517 PSGSIPH
+1517 PSGSIPY
-1524 PPSRVSGRGPPAGSA
+1524 PTSRASNRGPAAGPA

-1589 DPKAPVEITRR
+1589 DPEAPVEITRR
-1600 TTIKTTPTTNFLG
+1600 TTIKTTPPTNFLG

-1620 HSCQPSN
+1620 HSRQPSN

-1695 RESESARLRDE
+1695 RESESARLRHE

-1747 RKHSSSHRDE
+1747 RKHSSSYRDE
-1757 QVREQSPHPQPSSQP
+1757 QIREQSPQPQPSSQPQP

-1778 EPKVRRYRA
+1778 EPKVRRYRT
-1787 KEVGTERRKTQDVDA
+1787 EEIGTERRRTEVEDA
-1802 GEEVDTREQPEPS
+1802 GEEVYTREQPEPS

-1822 RRPHRESRKEEKP
+1822 RRSHRESRKEEKP

>member
-62 WVPPAE
+62 WAPPSLGGGGV
-68 AARQQVRPSF
+68 QGGQGQVQFRPSS

-118 SEDEGEGQGEEAEA
+118 SEDEGEGEAEG
-132 GDDAT
+132 GDDGT
-137 AAAEVE
+137 AVE
-143 IDAGAKAE
+143 DVDADAGTKAE

-169 TEKTNNILPAE
+169 TEKTNNIPPAE

-201 EPIPEPPSENP
+201 EPIPEPPSEDP
-212 PSGPIQADTQP
+212 PSGSMQADTQP

-235 EGEAAISATTSPEPD
+235 EEEAADSSATTSPEPD

-257 DSAVL
+257 DSA
-262 AAAEEEVHVAEPATE
+262 APAPAEEEALESGPAVE
-277 DPVSSGNADADAQA
+277 DPVSSENADADAQA
-291 SEEDIEVVHALA
+291 SEENIEVVHALA

-311 AIAAVLQDDEDTTAD
+311 AVAAVLPNDETPTAD
-326 TVVTVDMTEKSNSQ
+326 TVATIEATGKPDSED
-340 EEAVPGAEVI
+340 EAVPGADVI
-350 EDAAETPKPAGD
+350 EDAAEAPEPAGD
-362 TLTVDDPPEDSPSQ
+362 TLTVDDPPKETPPSEDSPSQ
-376 DSSTADPPPMD
+376 DSSTKDFSPVD
-387 SPDKTTA
+387 SPDKDTA
-394 ENDPPSAEPSPA
+394 EEVPPSAEPSPA
-406 DQDTETI
+406 DQDAETI
-413 PEPEPQIDVTS
+413 SEPEPQSDVTP
-424 APEPDSGVV
+424 APEPDSVAV
-433 EEPTIEAVEQQPPAT
+433 DEPTIEAVEQQPPAT
-448 EIEDQPVEVVEAV
+448 EIENQPVEVVQVIDNTDLREEPAT
-461 DSANSNDESAVIVI
+461 IVI
-475 DVGGEEASADDTVVI
+475 DVGGEETISDNTVVI
-490 VDVPPS
+490 VDVPPP
-496 NSDEIID
+496 NPDAIID
-503 VPPPPP
+503 VPLPPP
-509 PAPHVTIAEPMRPSK
+509 PAPHVTIAEPMKPPK
-524 VSSKKK
+524 VSSKNNS
-530 YSKSSK
+530 SKSSK

-550 IIPLKEGRPRTA
+550 IIPLKEGRPRSA

-626 MQIINV
+626 MQIIDV
-632 VDENKDI
+632 VDEDQNI
-639 EETAAEAETPSP
+639 EETAAE
-651 EVESIAASPEEE
+651 VESIAAFPEEE
-663 VAGHQ
+663 AAGHQ
-668 GQDTIAESSSSC
+668 DQDTVAESLSSC

-687 AEPISTSPL
+687 AEPISTSPSEE
-696 DASNTV
+696 SNAM
-702 VEQADSVAVELPE
+702 VEQADSIAVELPE
-715 AVQEVAVSTEPP
+715 AVQEVTVSAEPP

-740 TVGKDSTDGDA
+740 TVAKDAIDGDA

-758 ESHSRSMSPTA
+758 IPPPA
-769 DASGSIVDEPC
+769 DDSESIVDEPC
-780 TSAQEAM
+780 ASVQEAM
-787 IGEDPATIEE
+787 IGDGPATIEE
-797 GLAETSEETAPA
+797 GLAETSEETVPA

-814 DVVDSAVETTVDS
+814 DVVDSAVEKTVDS

-852 LVAECAADLVEST
+852 LVAESAADLVEST
-865 ELATSTE
+865 EFVTSTE

-904 HVIPNAEPNTDD
+904 HVIPDAEPNTDD

-923 LIVHPEVEEGID
+923 VMVHPEVEEGID
-935 TDAEILPEAPMPPCS
+935 TDVEILPEAPMPPDS

-970 QDMSG
+970 QNMSG

-982 NREEPEEFPAPPA
+982 DREEAEEFPAPQA
-995 VDAVE
+995 ADAIE
-1000 MEATDVPN
+1000 MGAADVPN
-1008 PVEGDPMSVANSSA
+1008 SVEEDPVSVLDSST

-1031 GSDQSKP
+1031 ASDQSEP
-1038 VDAMPDDQED
+1038 LAATPNDRED

-1072 SAHATQ
+1072 SAH
-1078 ESETNSSSNT
+1078 
-1088 DHPPEVVGIK
+1088 
-1098 SDEPVHENDKAEE
+1098 EE
-1111 EPIHVEAPE
+1111 A
-1120 ALESEAKDASPPAEE
+1120 
-1135 VESPKIIDAPQA
+1135 ESPKIIDTPQA
-1147 QPDQKLEDEA
+1147 PPDQKLEDEA
-1157 TELVEK
+1157 TEHVEK
-1163 AVDPDVAGDGVDE
+1163 AVDPVVAEDAADD
-1176 GEKQEITEQVA
+1176 GEKQETPETAAEQ
-1187 EHRSGED
+1187 ESGED
-1194 TGATEEPA
+1194 TGATEEQA
-1202 PTEKEAVVVAEVG
+1202 PTEQEAVVVAEAG
-1215 APEQLPTEHYATTS
+1215 APEQLPTEDDATTS
-1229 EGTSQPTVEEPAAQD
+1229 EGTSQPAADEPAAQD

-1275 QLAADAIEEPVMPE
+1275 KLAADAIEEPVMPE

-1300 ASEPVADD
+1300 AREPVADD

-1320 QSVINDLEVS
+1320 QSVITDLEIS

-1352 ETTVEDPEEANN
+1352 ETTVQDPEKANN

-1389 LVEDVQSSSAKALLE
+1389 LVENVQSSSAKALLE

-1438 FSPRL
+1438 PSPRL
-1443 PSISGAEED
+1443 PSIAGAAAD

-1457 EPGPSASS
+1457 EPGPSAPS

-1495 SVYTEHQF
+1495 SVYTEHAF
-1503 VAEMSGALPPRSAA
+1503 VAEMSGALPPKSAA
-1517 PSGSIPH
+1517 PSGSIPY
-1524 PPSRVSGRGPPAGSA
+1524 PTSRASNRGPPAGPA

-1589 DPKAPVEITRR
+1589 DPEAPVETTRR
-1600 TTIKTTPTTNFLG
+1600 TTIKTTPPTNFLG

-1620 HSCQPSN
+1620 HSRQPSN

-1639 AREKET
+1639 ARERET

-1695 RESESARLRDE
+1695 KESESARLRDE

-1757 QVREQSPHPQPSSQP
+1757 QIREQSPQPQPSSQP

-1778 EPKVRRYRA
+1778 EPKVRRYRT
-1787 KEVGTERRKTQDVDA
+1787 EEIGTERRRTEVEDA
-1802 GEEVDTREQPEPS
+1802 GEEVYTREQPEPS

-1822 RRPHRESRKEEKP
+1822 RRSHRESRKEEKP

>member
-52 YQYPAVPRQQ
+52 YQYPAVARQQ
-62 WVPPAE
+62 WIPPAE

-118 SEDEGEGQGEEAEA
+118 SEDEGEGEGEEAEA

-201 EPIPEPPSENP
+201 EPIPEPPSEDP
-212 PSGPIQADTQP
+212 PSEPIQADTQP

-235 EGEAAISATTSPEPD
+235 EEEAADSSATTSQEPD

-257 DSAVL
+257 DSAVP
-262 AAAEEEVHVAEPATE
+262 APAEEEAHVAEPAIE
-277 DPVSSGNADADAQA
+277 DPVSSEYADADAQA
-291 SEEDIEVVHALA
+291 LEKNTEVVHALA

-311 AIAAVLQDDEDTTAD
+311 AIAAVLHENSTAD
-326 TVVTVDMTEKSNSQ
+326 AVVTVETTGNPNSE
-340 EEAVPGAEVI
+340 EEAVPRAEII

-362 TLTVDDPPEDSPSQ
+362 TLTVDDPPKETPPSEDSPSQ
-376 DSSTADPPPMD
+376 DSSTKDLPPVD
-387 SPDKTTA
+387 SPDKDTA
-394 ENDPPSAEPSPA
+394 EGVHPSAEPSPTHQHA
-406 DQDTETI
+406 EMI
-413 PEPEPQIDVTS
+413 SEPEPQVDVTP
-424 APEPDSGVV
+424 APEPESVAV

-448 EIEDQPVEVVEAV
+448 EIEDQPVEAVEAV
-461 DSANSNDESAVIVI
+461 DSANSNDESAVIAI
-475 DVGGEEASADDTVVI
+475 DVGGEETTSDDTVVI

-496 NSDEIID
+496 NSDDIID

-509 PAPHVTIAEPMRPSK
+509 PAPHVSIAEPMRPSK

-530 YSKSSK
+530 SSKSIK

-550 IIPLKEGRPRTA
+550 IIPLKEGKPRTA
-562 AKSKGKVKKSR
+562 TKSKGKVKKSQ

-579 AMKVFEDSPPPPPLV
+579 AMKVFEGSPPPPPLV
-594 VAVPED
+594 VAVPGDEI
-600 AAIDVPPPAPS
+600 IDVPPPAPS

-626 MQIINV
+626 MQLIDV

-639 EETAAEAETPSP
+639 EESATEAETPSP
-651 EVESIAASPEEE
+651 EGESIAASPEEE

-668 GQDTIAESSSSC
+668 GQDTVAESSSSC

-687 AEPISTSPL
+687 AEPISTSPSEE
-696 DASNTV
+696 SNAM
-702 VEQADSVAVELPE
+702 VEQADSITVELPE
-715 AVQEVAVSTEPP
+715 AVQEVAVSNEPP
-727 VEDLALADATTDE
+727 VKDLAPADATTDE
-740 TVGKDSTDGDA
+740 TVAKDAIDGDA

-758 ESHSRSMSPTA
+758 ESHSRSISPTA
-769 DASGSIVDEPC
+769 DASESIVDEPC

-787 IGEDPATIEE
+787 IGDDPATIEE

-809 ETTEL
+809 EATEI
-814 DVVDSAVETTVDS
+814 DVIDSAVETTVDS
-827 IAMEDSSGSDDT
+827 IAMEDSSGWDDT

-852 LVAECAADLVEST
+852 LVAESAADPVEST
-865 ELATSTE
+865 ELVT
-872 PVLESEAEIVMV
+872 LE
-884 EMIKES
+884 ES
-890 SAGDQADPEVPVLA
+890 VPESKTEVPTAAVVEESPTNVGGSSEESA
-904 HVIPNAEPNTDD
+904 PIDDIPDVEPNTDD

-923 LIVHPEVEEGID
+923 VVVHPEVEEGID
-935 TDAEILPEAPMPPCS
+935 TDVEILPEAPMPPGS
-950 QLSEAEGE
+950 QLSESECE
-958 SGGEDEDGGEEQ
+958 SGGEDEDGGQEQ
-970 QDMSG
+970 QGMSG
-975 EPTTEPI
+975 EPTTVPI
-982 NREEPEEFPAPPA
+982 DREEPEKFLGPQAA
-995 VDAVE
+995 DAAE
-1000 MEATDVPN
+1000 MEATDLPN
-1008 PVEGDPMSVANSSA
+1008 PVEGDPVSVPDSST
-1022 VKPEAEKVE
+1022 VKLEAEKVE
-1031 GSDQSKP
+1031 ASDQSEP
-1038 VDAMPDDQED
+1038 VAATPGDQED
-1048 ATPVSPIET
+1048 ATSVSPIET
-1057 PDAAVDI
+1057 PDAAADI

-1088 DHPPEVVGIK
+1088 DHPPEV
-1098 SDEPVHENDKAEE
+1098 
-1111 EPIHVEAPE
+1111 
-1120 ALESEAKDASPPAEE
+1120 
-1135 VESPKIIDAPQA
+1135 
-1147 QPDQKLEDEA
+1147 
-1157 TELVEK
+1157 T
-1163 AVDPDVAGDGVDE
+1163 
-1176 GEKQEITEQVA
+1176 VA
-1187 EHRSGED
+1187 EQESGED

-1202 PTEKEAVVVAEVG
+1202 QTEQEAVVVAEAG
-1215 APEQLPTEHYATTS
+1215 APEQLPTEHDATTS
-1229 EGTSQPTVEEPAAQD
+1229 EGTSQPAVDEPAAQD

-1252 EEPAAAEVREP
+1252 EEPAAAEVQEP

-1275 QLAADAIEEPVMPE
+1275 KLAADAIEEPVMPD

-1308 PTGTVPCETITE
+1308 STGRVPCETITE

-1340 QTTTDYIPEAPA
+1340 QTTTDCIPEAPA

-1438 FSPRL
+1438 PSERL

-1457 EPGPSASS
+1457 EPGPSAPSR
-1465 HGFAAREEENF
+1465 GFAAREEENF

-1517 PSGSIPH
+1517 PSGSIPYS
-1524 PPSRVSGRGPPAGSA
+1524 PSRVSGRGPPAGSA
-1539 SIHPSKASARE
+1539 SIHPSKASVHE
-1550 PVASSSTSKQPSRAS
+1550 PVASSSTPKQPSRAS

-1600 TTIKTTPTTNFLG
+1600 TTIKTTLPTNFLG

-1620 HSCQPSN
+1620 SSRQPSN

-1680 AAAKKEERRKREREE
+1680 AEAKKEERRKREREE

-1747 RKHSSSHRDE
+1747 RKHSSSYRDE
-1757 QVREQSPHPQPSSQP
+1757 QIREQSPHPQPSSQPQP

-1787 KEVGTERRKTQDVDA
+1787 EEVGTERRKTEDVDA
-1802 GEEVDTREQPEPS
+1802 REEVYTRAQPEPS

-1822 RRPHRESRKEEKP
+1822 RRSHRESRKEEKP

>member
-30 QPTASRPQP
+30 QPTPSRPQP

-107 LTGEDEEENEE
+107 LTGEDEEENGE
-118 SEDEGEGQGEEAEA
+118 SEDEGEGEGEEAEA
-132 GDDAT
+132 GNDAT

-143 IDAGAKAE
+143 IDAGTKAE

-257 DSAVL
+257 DSAVP
-262 AAAEEEVHVAEPATE
+262 AAAEEEVYVAEPATE

-387 SPDKTTA
+387 SPDKDTA

-579 AMKVFEDSPPPPPLV
+579 AMKVFEDSPPPPPSV

-600 AAIDVPPPAPS
+600 AVIDVPPPAPS
-611 PPPAESIIEVAGVEE
+611 PPPAESIIEVAGVEK
-626 MQIINV
+626 MQLIDA
-632 VDENKDI
+632 VDENKNI
-639 EETAAEAETPSP
+639 EETAAEVETPSP
-651 EVESIAASPEEE
+651 EVESTAASPEEE

-668 GQDTIAESSSSC
+668 GQDTVAESSSSC

-687 AEPISTSPL
+687 AEPISTSSS
-696 DASNTV
+696 DVSNAM
-702 VEQADSVAVELPE
+702 VEQADSITVELPE
-715 AVQEVAVSTEPP
+715 AVQEVAVSAEPP

-740 TVGKDSTDGDA
+740 TVGKDAIDGDA
-751 VETMSPA
+751 VKTMSPA
-758 ESHSRSMSPTA
+758 ESPLEAMSPA
-769 DASGSIVDEPC
+769 VDDSESIVDQPC
-780 TSAQEAM
+780 ASVEEAM
-787 IGEDPATIEE
+787 IGDDPATIED

-814 DVVDSAVETTVDS
+814 DVVDSAVENTVES
-827 IAMEDSSGSDDT
+827 IAMKVCSGPGDKA
-839 TAISVEPAAEKPE
+839 AISDEPVAENPE
-852 LVAECAADLVEST
+852 LVAESAADLVEST
-865 ELATSTE
+865 EFVTSTE
-872 PVLESEAEIVMV
+872 PVLESEAEIVIV
-884 EMIKES
+884 DMIKRS

-904 HVIPNAEPNTDD
+904 HVIPDAEPNTDD

-923 LIVHPEVEEGID
+923 VVVHPEVEEGID
-935 TDAEILPEAPMPPCS
+935 TDAGILPEAPMPPGS

-970 QDMSG
+970 QTMSG
-975 EPTTEPI
+975 EPTTVLI
-982 NREEPEEFPAPPA
+982 DREEAEKFPGPQAA
-995 VDAVE
+995 DAVE

-1008 PVEGDPMSVANSSA
+1008 PVEGDPMSVANSST
-1022 VKPEAEKVE
+1022 VRPEAENVE
-1031 GSDQSKP
+1031 ASDQSEP
-1038 VDAMPDDQED
+1038 VGATPDDQED

-1057 PDAAVDI
+1057 PDAAVNI

-1072 SAHATQ
+1072 LARATQ

-1098 SDEPVHENDKAEE
+1098 SDEQVYENDKVEE
-1111 EPIHVEAPE
+1111 EPIHVETPE
-1120 ALESEAKDASPPAEE
+1120 APESEAKDASPPAEE
-1135 VESPKIIDAPQA
+1135 AESPKIIDTPQA
-1147 QPDQKLEDEA
+1147 PPDQKLEDEA

-1163 AVDPDVAGDGVDE
+1163 AVDPDVPGDGVDE
-1176 GEKQEITEQVA
+1176 GEKQETPETVA
-1187 EHRSGED
+1187 EQESGED

-1202 PTEKEAVVVAEVG
+1202 PTEQEAVVVAEAG
-1215 APEQLPTEHYATTS
+1215 APEQLPTEHDATTS

-1275 QLAADAIEEPVMPE
+1275 KLAADAIEEPVMPE

-1308 PTGTVPCETITE
+1308 STGRVPCETITE

-1352 ETTVEDPEEANN
+1352 ETTVEEPEEANN

-1389 LVEDVQSSSAKALLE
+1389 LVEDVQSK
-1404 ERTAPSLSDHGDHQ
+1404 
-1418 DQDPVPT
+1418 
-1425 EPVVEKSLEPDEE
+1425 
-1438 FSPRL
+1438 
-1443 PSISGAEED
+1443 
-1452 APEAA
+1452 
-1457 EPGPSASS
+1457 
-1465 HGFAAREEENF
+1465 
-1476 GPQDS
+1476 
-1481 ISERGQPMGEPQLG
+1481 
-1495 SVYTEHQF
+1495 
-1503 VAEMSGALPPRSAA
+1503 MSGALPPRSAA
-1517 PSGSIPH
+1517 PSGSIPYS
-1524 PPSRVSGRGPPAGSA
+1524 PSRVSGRGPPAGSA
-1539 SIHPSKASARE
+1539 SIHPSKASVHE
-1550 PVASSSTSKQPSRAS
+1550 PVASSSTPKRPSRAS

-1627 IDDLKRQ
+1627 IEDLKRQ

-1747 RKHSSSHRDE
+1747 RKHSSSYRDE

-1787 KEVGTERRKTQDVDA
+1787 EEVGTERRKTEDVDA

>member
-118 SEDEGEGQGEEAEA
+118 SEDEGEGEGEEAEA

-143 IDAGAKAE
+143 IDAGANVE

-169 TEKTNNILPAE
+169 TEKTNNIPPAE

-201 EPIPEPPSENP
+201 EPIPEPPSEDP

-235 EGEAAISATTSPEPD
+235 EGEAAISATTSPELD

-257 DSAVL
+257 DSA
-262 AAAEEEVHVAEPATE
+262 APAPAEEEALESGPAVE
-277 DPVSSGNADADAQA
+277 DPVSSENADADAQA
-291 SEEDIEVVHALA
+291 SEENIEVVHALA

-311 AIAAVLQDDEDTTAD
+311 AVAAVLPNDETPTAD
-326 TVVTVDMTEKSNSQ
+326 TVATIEATGKADSED
-340 EEAVPGAEVI
+340 EAVPGADII
-350 EDAAETPKPAGD
+350 EDAAEAPEPAGD
-362 TLTVDDPPEDSPSQ
+362 TLTVDDPPKETPPSEDSPSQ
-376 DSSTADPPPMD
+376 DSSTKDLPPVD
-387 SPDKTTA
+387 SPDKDTA
-394 ENDPPSAEPSPA
+394 EEVPPSAEPSPA
-406 DQDTETI
+406 DQDAETI
-413 PEPEPQIDVTS
+413 SEPEPQSDVTP
-424 APEPDSGVV
+424 APEPDSVAV
-433 EEPTIEAVEQQPPAT
+433 DEPTIEAVEQQPPAT
-448 EIEDQPVEVVEAV
+448 AIENQPVEVVQVIDNTDLREEPAT
-461 DSANSNDESAVIVI
+461 IVI
-475 DVGGEEASADDTVVI
+475 DVGGEETISDNTVVI

-496 NSDEIID
+496 NPDAIID

-509 PAPHVTIAEPMRPSK
+509 PAPHVTIAEPMKPSK
-524 VSSKKK
+524 VSSKKNA
-530 YSKSSK
+530 SKSSK

-626 MQIINV
+626 MQIIDV
-632 VDENKDI
+632 VDEDQNI
-639 EETAAEAETPSP
+639 EETAAE
-651 EVESIAASPEEE
+651 VESIAAFPEEE
-663 VAGHQ
+663 AAGHQ
-668 GQDTIAESSSSC
+668 DQDTVAESLSSC

-687 AEPISTSPL
+687 AEPISTSPSEE
-696 DASNTV
+696 SNAM
-702 VEQADSVAVELPE
+702 VEQADSIAVELPE
-715 AVQEVAVSTEPP
+715 AVQEVAVSAEPP

-740 TVGKDSTDGDA
+740 TVAKDAIDGDA

-758 ESHSRSMSPTA
+758 IPPPA
-769 DASGSIVDEPC
+769 DDSESIVDEPC
-780 TSAQEAM
+780 ASVQEAM
-787 IGEDPATIEE
+787 IGDGPATIEE
-797 GLAETSEETAPA
+797 GLAGTSEETVPA

-814 DVVDSAVETTVDS
+814 DVLDSAVEKTVDS

-852 LVAECAADLVEST
+852 LVAESAADLVEST
-865 ELATSTE
+865 EFVTSTE
-872 PVLESEAEIVMV
+872 PVLESEAEIVIL

-904 HVIPNAEPNTDD
+904 HVIPDAEPNTDD

-923 LIVHPEVEEGID
+923 VIVHPEVEEGID
-935 TDAEILPEAPMPPCS
+935 TDVEILPEAPMPP
-950 QLSEAEGE
+950 
-958 SGGEDEDGGEEQ
+958 D
-970 QDMSG
+970 
-975 EPTTEPI
+975 
-982 NREEPEEFPAPPA
+982 NREEPEEFPAPQA
-995 VDAVE
+995 ADAIEMGAADLPNSVE
-1000 MEATDVPN
+1000 ED
-1008 PVEGDPMSVANSSA
+1008 PVSVLDSST

-1031 GSDQSKP
+1031 ASDQSEP
-1038 VDAMPDDQED
+1038 LAATPDDRED

-1078 ESETNSSSNT
+1078 ESETKSSSNT

-1098 SDEPVHENDKAEE
+1098 SDDQVHENDKVEE
-1111 EPIHVEAPE
+1111 EAIHVETPE
-1120 ALESEAKDASPPAEE
+1120 APESEAKDASPPAEE
-1135 VESPKIIDAPQA
+1135 AESPKIIDTPQA
-1147 QPDQKLEDEA
+1147 PPDQKLEDEA
-1157 TELVEK
+1157 TEHVEK
-1163 AVDPDVAGDGVDE
+1163 AADPVVAEDAVDE
-1176 GEKQEITEQVA
+1176 GEKQETPETVA
-1187 EHRSGED
+1187 EQESGED

-1202 PTEKEAVVVAEVG
+1202 PTEQEAVVVAEAG
-1215 APEQLPTEHYATTS
+1215 APEQLPTEHDATTS
-1229 EGTSQPTVEEPAAQD
+1229 EGTSQPAADEPAAQD
-1244 PAVDQAVI
+1244 PAV
-1252 EEPAAAEVREP
+1252 
-1263 VTDAAVEEPAAD
+1263 EEPAAD
-1275 QLAADAIEEPVMPE
+1275 KLAADAIEEPVMPE
-1289 PAVEDHALHKE
+1289 PAVEDHALHNE

-1320 QSVINDLEVS
+1320 QSVITDLEIS

-1335 PEEVA
+1335 HEEVA

-1438 FSPRL
+1438 PSPRL
-1443 PSISGAEED
+1443 PSIAGAAED

-1457 EPGPSASS
+1457 EPGPPAPS

-1495 SVYTEHQF
+1495 SVYTEHPF
-1503 VAEMSGALPPRSAA
+1503 VAEMSGALPPKSAA
-1517 PSGSIPH
+1517 PSGSIPY
-1524 PPSRVSGRGPPAGSA
+1524 PTSRASNRGPPAGPA

-1589 DPKAPVEITRR
+1589 DPEAPVEITRR
-1600 TTIKTTPTTNFLG
+1600 TTIKTTPPTNFLG

-1620 HSCQPSN
+1620 HSRQPSN

-1680 AAAKKEERRKREREE
+1680 AAAKKEERRKREREQ
-1695 RESESARLRDE
+1695 RESESARLRHE
-1706 EAKVESSRNTEH
+1706 EAKVESSRNTEP

-1725 RRRHGDRVSESHRR
+1725 RRRHEDRVSGSHRR

-1747 RKHSSSHRDE
+1747 RKHSSSYRDE

-1787 KEVGTERRKTQDVDA
+1787 EEVGTERRKTEDVDA
-1802 GEEVDTREQPEPS
+1802 GEEVYTRARPEPS

-1822 RRPHRESRKEEKP
+1822 RRSHRESRKEEKP

>member
-30 QPTASRPQP
+30 QPTPSRPQP

-52 YQYPAVPRQQ
+52 YQYSAVPRQQ
-62 WVPPAE
+62 CAPPSLGGGGV
-68 AARQQVRPSF
+68 QGGQGQVQFRPSS

-118 SEDEGEGQGEEAEA
+118 SEDEGEGEAEA

-143 IDAGAKAE
+143 NDAGAKAE

-156 EKAGTQHIVTDEP
+156 EEAGTQHIVTDEP
-169 TEKTNNILPAE
+169 TEKTNIIPPAE

-212 PSGPIQADTQP
+212 PSDPIQAETQS
-223 AVAEEPPVAPSS
+223 AVAEEPPVAPYS
-235 EGEAAISATTSPEPD
+235 EGEAAISATTSPELD

-257 DSAVL
+257 DSA
-262 AAAEEEVHVAEPATE
+262 APAPAEEEALESGPAVE
-277 DPVSSGNADADAQA
+277 DPVSSENADADAQA
-291 SEEDIEVVHALA
+291 SEENIEVVHALA

-311 AIAAVLQDDEDTTAD
+311 AVAAVLPNDETPTAD
-326 TVVTVDMTEKSNSQ
+326 TVATIEATGKPDSED
-340 EEAVPGAEVI
+340 EAVPGADII
-350 EDAAETPKPAGD
+350 EDAAEAPEPAGD
-362 TLTVDDPPEDSPSQ
+362 TLTVDDPPKETPPSEDSPSQ
-376 DSSTADPPPMD
+376 DSSTKDLSPVD
-387 SPDKTTA
+387 SPDKDTA
-394 ENDPPSAEPSPA
+394 EEVPLSAEPSPA
-406 DQDTETI
+406 DQDAETI
-413 PEPEPQIDVTS
+413 SEPEPQSDVTP
-424 APEPDSGVV
+424 APEPDSVAV
-433 EEPTIEAVEQQPPAT
+433 DEPTIEAVEQRPPAT
-448 EIEDQPVEVVEAV
+448 EIENQPVEAV
-461 DSANSNDESAVIVI
+461 QVIDNTDLREEPATIVI
-475 DVGGEEASADDTVVI
+475 HVGGEETISDNTVVI

-496 NSDEIID
+496 NPDAIID

-509 PAPHVTIAEPMRPSK
+509 PAPHVTIAEPMKPSK
-524 VSSKKK
+524 VSSKKN
-530 YSKSSK
+530 SRKSSK

-579 AMKVFEDSPPPPPLV
+579 AMKVFEDSPPLPPLV

-611 PPPAESIIEVAGVEE
+611 LPPAESVIEVAGVEE
-626 MQIINV
+626 MQIIDV
-632 VDENKDI
+632 VDEDQNI
-639 EETAAEAETPSP
+639 EETAAE
-651 EVESIAASPEEE
+651 VESIAAFPEEE
-663 VAGHQ
+663 AVGHQ
-668 GQDTIAESSSSC
+668 DQDTVAESLSSC

-687 AEPISTSPL
+687 AEPISTSPSEE
-696 DASNTV
+696 SNAM
-702 VEQADSVAVELPE
+702 VEQADSIAVELPE
-715 AVQEVAVSTEPP
+715 AVQEVAVSAEPP

-740 TVGKDSTDGDA
+740 TVAKDAIDGDA

-758 ESHSRSMSPTA
+758 IPPPA
-769 DASGSIVDEPC
+769 DDSESIVDEPC
-780 TSAQEAM
+780 ASVQEAM
-787 IGEDPATIEE
+787 IGDGPATIEE
-797 GLAETSEETAPA
+797 GLAETSEETVPA

-814 DVVDSAVETTVDS
+814 DVVDSAVEKTVDS

-852 LVAECAADLVEST
+852 LVAESAADLVEST
-865 ELATSTE
+865 EFVTSTE
-872 PVLESEAEIVMV
+872 PVLESEAEIV

-904 HVIPNAEPNTDD
+904 HVIPDAEPNTDD

-923 LIVHPEVEEGID
+923 VIVHPEVEEGID
-935 TDAEILPEAPMPPCS
+935 TDVEILPEAPMPPDS

-970 QDMSG
+970 QNMSG
-975 EPTTEPI
+975 ESTTEPI
-982 NREEPEEFPAPPA
+982 DGEEPEEFPAPQA
-995 VDAVE
+995 ADAIE
-1000 MEATDVPN
+1000 MGAADVPN
-1008 PVEGDPMSVANSSA
+1008 SVEEDPVSVLDSST

-1031 GSDQSKP
+1031 ASDQSEP
-1038 VDAMPDDQED
+1038 LAATPNDRED

-1088 DHPPEVVGIK
+1088 DHPPEV
-1098 SDEPVHENDKAEE
+1098 
-1111 EPIHVEAPE
+1111 
-1120 ALESEAKDASPPAEE
+1120 
-1135 VESPKIIDAPQA
+1135 
-1147 QPDQKLEDEA
+1147 
-1157 TELVEK
+1157 T
-1163 AVDPDVAGDGVDE
+1163 
-1176 GEKQEITEQVA
+1176 VA
-1187 EHRSGED
+1187 EQESGED
-1194 TGATEEPA
+1194 TGATEEQA
-1202 PTEKEAVVVAEVG
+1202 PTDQEAVVVAEAG
-1215 APEQLPTEHYATTS
+1215 APEQLPTEHDATTS
-1229 EGTSQPTVEEPAAQD
+1229 EGTSQPAADEPAAQD

-1275 QLAADAIEEPVMPE
+1275 KLAADAIEEPVMPE
-1289 PAVEDHALHKE
+1289 PAVEHHALHKE

-1308 PTGTVPCETITE
+1308 HTGTVPCETITE

-1330 AEDKP
+1330 AGDKP

-1438 FSPRL
+1438 PSPRL
-1443 PSISGAEED
+1443 PSIAGAAED

-1457 EPGPSASS
+1457 EPGPSAPS

-1495 SVYTEHQF
+1495 SVYTEHPF
-1503 VAEMSGALPPRSAA
+1503 VAEMSGALPPKSAA
-1517 PSGSIPH
+1517 PSGSIPY
-1524 PPSRVSGRGPPAGSA
+1524 PTSRASNRGPPANPA

-1565 PPKDKR
+1565 PPKAKR

-1589 DPKAPVEITRR
+1589 DPEAPVEITRR
-1600 TTIKTTPTTNFLG
+1600 TTIKTTPPTNFLG

-1620 HSCQPSN
+1620 HSRQPSN

-1695 RESESARLRDE
+1695 RESESARLRHE

-1757 QVREQSPHPQPSSQP
+1757 QIREQSPQPQPSSQP

-1778 EPKVRRYRA
+1778 EPKVRRYRT
-1787 KEVGTERRKTQDVDA
+1787 EEIGTERRRTEVEDA
-1802 GEEVDTREQPEPS
+1802 GEEVYTREQPEPS

-1822 RRPHRESRKEEKP
+1822 RRSHRESRKEEKP